1 MGERGGRKRRR
12 QNDDGMSNELD
23 RHGLIGIF
31 TAEAGD
37 GLAKLSSMLN
47 PDGGGD
53 PSPSVVHE
61 LYIVG
66 HSIKGAASL
75 YEFSGVAGL
84 AEILEAALDRAGTSL
99 PDGAWPAVVAML
111 RDLVQTLRGQIEIIA
126 RTDAE
131 EPGCL
136 DAWTARHPGV
146 TVAQPFPSASAPI
159 EGVQL
164 AEDSSSALALP
175 SVEDVIPESI
185 VQPPAAAPASP
196 VAEVPPSTDILTDTY
211 LLPELDAEVMSF
223 FAPEAYEYIET
234 IEASLLRLEKQ
245 PDDAET
251 IHKLFRAA
259 HTLKGSAF
267 TVGFQC
273 IGDLTHHVE
282 NFMGAVREGK
292 QRVTSEATDIIFKA
306 IDVVKALM
314 KRDAGLLELIRGDFA
329 AAKHRLTQLEH
340 EASGATVFPT
350 PAAAMPPTPVPV
362 APLQPQAAPVGQEAP
377 ERRAGARAQE
387 APAADSKTAAE
398 QAVIRVSKD
407 RLERLLNLVGE
418 LVISRGRLEQRLVAL
433 EQFANQ
439 VQATKGRMVEAVRS
453 FEEKHTF
460 NVPASSSGSGGATGP
475 ALPVTSDFGG
485 LEFDRYDDFNIL
497 ARRMA
502 EVSTDVGEVMAQLNG
517 AIKKAREDMGL
528 LQRLT
533 LDMRD
538 EIARARIVPI
548 GTPFTRFKRA
558 VREMARSTGKDVEL
572 VTSGEQTEVDTVVVE
587 RLVDPLVHMV
597 RNSVFHGIE
606 KTDVRIAC
614 GKPAKGTIYLHAA
627 HRGNSVVIEVEDDGG
642 GLDVEK
648 IKAKAVAIGLI
659 RPEQAPELPYAD
671 ALKLIFLPGF
681 STADQV
687 GDQAGRG
694 VGMDVVKRV
703 IESMNGQ
710 IDIEMEKG
718 VGTKFTLTLPFTLL
732 ISTALLVRVGTERYA
747 VPLSSIREVVLAAP
761 GAVQDVGG
769 RPILQV
775 GDEALEVRSL
785 GRMLGL
791 GESTVE
797 GPRPVLVARGATGM
811 TGLAVDELLGR
822 QEIVVKTLGT
832 LRPFQQSY
840 FGGAS
845 IDPEGHV
852 VLVLDI
858 GRLLAGRTV
867 ELAGPAFAQPLLPSE
882 SSEAGEPSGEA
893 AGGPTRVLLIDDSL
907 SVRKFVG
914 RMLERAGYTV
924 DTAVDGEDGVKKASQ
939 VAYRVIITDLEMP
952 KLNGYEVL
960 QTLRQRPR
968 TKSTP
973 IMVMTTRAGE
983 KHQQAAMSLGASGYL
998 TKPVEERALVAAVEQ
1013 WISRPAGASR

>member
-1 MGERGGRKRRR
+1 LA
-12 QNDDGMSNELD
+12 DD
-23 RHGLIGIF
+23 
-31 TAEAGD
+31 
-37 GLAKLSSMLN
+37 
-47 PDGGGD
+47 
-53 PSPSVVHE
+53 
-61 LYIVG
+61 
-66 HSIKGAASL
+66 AS
-75 YEFSGVAGL
+75 
-84 AEILEAALDRAGTSL
+84 
-99 PDGAWPAVVAML
+99 
-111 RDLVQTLRGQIEIIA
+111 
-126 RTDAE
+126 
-131 EPGCL
+131 
-136 DAWTARHPGV
+136 V
-146 TVAQPFPSASAPI
+146 TV
-159 EGVQL
+159 
-164 AEDSSSALALP
+164 ALP
-175 SVEDVIPESI
+175 SVDDVIPESI
-185 VQPPAAAPASP
+185 VHPAPIPSQP
-196 VAEVPPSTDILTDTY
+196 VAEVPASTDILTDTY
-211 LLPELDAEVMSF
+211 LLPELDAEVLEF
-223 FAPEAYEYIET
+223 FGPEAQEYIET
-234 IEASLLRLEKQ
+234 IETSLLKLEKE
-245 PDDAET
+245 PTDAET

-273 IGDLTHHVE
+273 VGDLTHHIE
-282 NFMGAVREGK
+282 DFMGAVREGK
-292 QRVTSEATDIIFKA
+292 QRVTSEAMDIIFKA

-314 KRDAGLLELIRGDFA
+314 KRDAGLLEQIRGDYA
-329 AAKHRLTQLEH
+329 AAQHRLVQLEH
-340 EASGATVFPT
+340 QGPAAGATE
-350 PAAAMPPTPVPV
+350 AAAPPPAQPVPV
-362 APLQPQAAPVGQEAP
+362 PQPQLATPSGQEAP
-377 ERRAGARAQE
+377 ERKAAPKAEAAGVE
-387 APAADSKTAAE
+387 KTTAE
-398 QAVIRVSKD
+398 QAVIRVSKE

-433 EQFANQ
+433 EQFSNQ
-439 VQATKGRMVEAVRS
+439 VQGTKAKMVEAVRS
-453 FEEKHTF
+453 FEEKHAF
-460 NVPASSSGSGGATGP
+460 NVPASSPSSGAAMGP
-475 ALPVTSDFGG
+475 GLPLTSDFGG

-502 EVSTDVGEVMAQLNG
+502 EVSTDVGEVMAQLSG
-517 AIKKAREDMGL
+517 SIKKAREDMGL

-558 VREMARSTGKDVEL
+558 VREMSRATGKDVEL
-572 VTSGEQTEVDTVVVE
+572 VTSGEHTEVDTAVVE

-606 KTDVRIAC
+606 RTEVRVAH
-614 GKPAKGTIYLHAA
+614 GKPAKGTVYLHAA

-642 GLDVEK
+642 GLDVDK
-648 IKAKAVAIGLI
+648 IKAKAVAVGLI
-659 RPEQAPELPYAD
+659 RPEQAPDLPYAD

-710 IDIEMEKG
+710 IDIETEKG
-718 VGTKFTLTLPFTLL
+718 VGTKFTLSLPFTLL
-732 ISTALLVRVGTERYA
+732 ISTALLVRVGVERYA
-747 VPLSSIREVVLAAP
+747 IPLSSIREVVLANP

-785 GRMLGL
+785 GRLLGL
-791 GESTVE
+791 GDSRTE

-867 ELAGPAFAQPLLPSE
+867 ELAGPSFAQPLLPSE
-882 SSEAGEPSGEA
+882 DSEAGEASGEA
-893 AGGPTRVLLIDDSL
+893 SGGMTRVLLIDDSL

-914 RMLERAGYTV
+914 RMLERAGYQV
-924 DTAVDGEDGVKKASQ
+924 DTAVDGEDGVKKATARRYH
-939 VAYRVIITDLEMP
+939 VVITDLEMP

-960 QTLRQRPR
+960 QTLRQRSS

-998 TKPVEERALVAAVEQ
+998 TKPVEERALIAAVEQ
-1013 WISRPAGASR
+1013 WIARPAGAAQ

>member
-1 MGERGGRKRRR
+1 MGG
-12 QNDDGMSNELD
+12 ELD

-31 TAEAGD
+31 AVEAED
-37 GLAKLSSMLN
+37 GLQKIWKALN
-47 PDGGGD
+47 PKKGAT
-53 PSPSVVHE
+53 PSPESLCE
-61 LYIVG
+61 LFIVG
-66 HSIKGAASL
+66 HSVKGAAAQYGFPNVASL
-75 YEFSGVAGL
+75 GG
-84 AEILEAALDRAGTSL
+84 ILESALELAGSKSS
-99 PDGAWPAVVAML
+99 DGEWPATVAML
-111 RDLVQTLRGQIEIIA
+111 RDLVETLRKQIDIIVK
-126 RTDAE
+126 TDE
-131 EPGCL
+131 EDP
-136 DAWTARHPGV
+136 DSFVAWTARYPGI
-146 TVAQPFPSASAPI
+146 TAAQPFPSAQAPL

-164 AEDSSSALALP
+164 ADDAAATVALP

-185 VQPPAAAPASP
+185 VHPPP
-196 VAEVPPSTDILTDTY
+196 VSSEPHVEESSTDILTDSY

-223 FAPEAYEYIET
+223 FAPEAHEYIET
-234 IEASLLRLEKQ
+234 IETSLLKLEKE
-245 PDDAET
+245 PTDAET

-282 NFMGAVREGK
+282 DFMGAVREGK

-314 KRDAGLLELIRGDFA
+314 KRDSKILEQIRGDFA
-329 AAKHRLTQLEH
+329 SAKRRLAQLEH
-340 EASGATVFPT
+340 GASPTET
-350 PAAAMPPTPVPV
+350 PAATVPPSVQPAPVV
-362 APLQPQAAPVGQEAP
+362 AGVERPEAHEQRAAPRAP
-377 ERRAGARAQE
+377 EAAGAE
-387 APAADSKTAAE
+387 SKTVAE
-398 QAVIRVSKD
+398 QSVIRVSKE

-433 EQFANQ
+433 EQFSNQ
-439 VQATKGRMVEAVRS
+439 VQATKGRMIGAVRS
-453 FEEKHTF
+453 FEEKHAF
-460 NVPASSSGSGGATGP
+460 NVPMSSASAVGGTAG
-475 ALPVTSDFGG
+475 ASLPVTSDFGG

-502 EVSTDVGEVMAQLNG
+502 EVSTDVGEVMAQLSG

-558 VREMARSTGKDVEL
+558 VREMARTTGKDVEL
-572 VTSGEQTEVDTVVVE
+572 VTSGEQTEVDTAVVE

-606 KTDVRIAC
+606 KTDVRVAR
-614 GKPAKGTIYLHAA
+614 GKPAKGTVYLHAA

-648 IKAKAVAIGLI
+648 IKAKAVAVGLI
-659 RPEQAPELPYAD
+659 RPEQAPDLPYAD

-687 GDQAGRG
+687 GEQAGRG

-710 IDIEMEKG
+710 IDIETEKG
-718 VGTKFTLTLPFTLL
+718 VGTKFTLSLPFTLL

-747 VPLSSIREVVLAAP
+747 IPLSSIREVVLAAP
-761 GAVQDVGG
+761 GSVQDVGG

-775 GDEALEVRSL
+775 GEEALEVRSL
-785 GRMLGL
+785 GRLLGL
-791 GESTVE
+791 GDSAVE
-797 GPRPVLVARGATGM
+797 GARPVLVARGATGV

-867 ELAGPAFAQPLLPSE
+867 ELSGPAFSQPLLPADG
-882 SSEAGEPSGEA
+882 SEAGEA
-893 AGGPTRVLLIDDSL
+893 AGEMGGGLTRILLIDDSL

-914 RMLERAGYTV
+914 RMLERAGYQV
-924 DTAVDGEDGVKKASQ
+924 ETAVDGEDGVKKATARRYS
-939 VAYRVIITDLEMP
+939 VIITDLEMP
-952 KLNGYEVL
+952 KLNGYEVI
-960 QTLRQRPR
+960 QTLRQRAG
-968 TKSTP
+968 TKATP

-998 TKPVEERALVAAVEQ
+998 TKPVEERALIAAVEQ
-1013 WISRPAGASR
+1013 WIGRTAGATP

>member
-1 MGERGGRKRRR
+1 MGG
-12 QNDDGMSNELD
+12 ELD

-31 TAEAGD
+31 AAEAED
-37 GLAKLSSMLN
+37 GLQKIWKALN
-47 PDGGGD
+47 PKKGAIPG
-53 PSPSVVHE
+53 PASLHE
-61 LYIVG
+61 LFIVG
-66 HSIKGAASL
+66 HSVRGASAQYGFPS
-75 YEFSGVAGL
+75 VAAL
-84 AEILEAALDRAGTSL
+84 AEILESALERADSASSG
-99 PDGAWPAVVAML
+99 GEWPAVVAML
-111 RDLVQTLRGQIEIIA
+111 RDLVGTLRKQIDVIVK
-126 RTDAE
+126 TDAE
-131 EPGCL
+131 EPGCFA
-136 DAWTARHPGV
+136 AWTARYPGV
-146 TVAQPFPSASAPI
+146 TAAQPIPSAQLPV

-164 AEDSSSALALP
+164 AEDSSATVALP
-175 SVEDVIPESI
+175 SVDDVIPESI
-185 VQPPAAAPASP
+185 VHPPPGTSQSAAEEPA
-196 VAEVPPSTDILTDTY
+196 STDILTDSY
-211 LLPELDAEVMSF
+211 LLPELDAEVLEF
-223 FAPEAYEYIET
+223 FGPEAQEYIET
-234 IEASLLRLEKQ
+234 IEASLLKLEKE
-245 PDDAET
+245 PTDAET

-273 IGDLTHHVE
+273 VGDLTHHIE
-282 NFMGAVREGK
+282 DFMGAVREGK

-314 KRDAGLLELIRGDFA
+314 KRDQNILEQIRGDFA
-329 AAKHRLTQLEH
+329 AAKHRLAQLER
-340 EASGATVFPT
+340 ETSGKPASA
-350 PAAAMPPTPVPV
+350 PAAVSAQSVP
-362 APLQPQAAPVGQEAP
+362 APAAQPQATAGQAAP
-377 ERRAGARAQE
+377 ERRTAGRAQDAGAAE
-387 APAADSKTAAE
+387 GKTVVE
-398 QAVIRVSKD
+398 QAVIRVSKE

-433 EQFANQ
+433 EQFSKQ
-439 VQATKGRMVEAVRS
+439 VQMTKGKMVEAVRS
-453 FEEKHTF
+453 FEEKHAF
-460 NVPASSSGSGGATGP
+460 NVPASSAPAAGGASG
-475 ALPVTSDFGG
+475 ASLPVTSDFGG

-502 EVSTDVGEVMAQLNG
+502 EVSTDVGEVMAQLSG
-517 AIKKAREDMGL
+517 SIKKAREDMGL

-558 VREMARSTGKDVEL
+558 VREMARATGKDVDL

-606 KTDVRIAC
+606 KTEVRVAC
-614 GKPAKGTIYLHAA
+614 GKPAKGTVYLHAA

-648 IKAKAVAIGLI
+648 IKAKAVSVGLI
-659 RPEQAPELPYAD
+659 RPEQAPDLSYAD
-671 ALKLIFLPGF
+671 TLKLIFLPGF

-710 IDIEMEKG
+710 IDIETEKG
-718 VGTKFTLTLPFTLL
+718 IGTKFTLSLPFTLL
-732 ISTALLVRVGTERYA
+732 ISTALLVRVGAERYA
-747 VPLSSIREVVLAAP
+747 IPLSSIREVVMAAP

-769 RPILQV
+769 RPILQI

-785 GRMLGL
+785 GRLLGL
-791 GESTVE
+791 GDSKVE
-797 GPRPVLVARGATGM
+797 GARPVLVARGATGV

-858 GRLLAGRTV
+858 GRLLAGRTA
-867 ELAGPAFAQPLLPSE
+867 ELSSPAFAQPLLSADG
-882 SSEAGEPSGEA
+882 SEADEA
-893 AGGPTRVLLIDDSL
+893 AGEVGGGPTRILLIDDSL

-914 RMLERAGYTV
+914 RMLERAGYEV
-924 DTAVDGEDGVKKASQ
+924 ETAVDGEDGVKKAT
-939 VAYRVIITDLEMP
+939 ARRYHVIITDLEMP

-960 QTLRQRPR
+960 QTLRQRSN

-1013 WISRPAGASR
+1013 WVGRTAGATP

>member
-1 MGERGGRKRRR
+1 MGERGGRKRQR
-12 QNDDGMSNELD
+12 QNDGGMSNELD

-31 TAEAGD
+31 SAEAGD
-37 GLAKLSSMLN
+37 GLVKLSSMLN
-47 PDGGGD
+47 PGGGGD
-53 PSPSVVHE
+53 PSPSAVHE

-66 HSIKGAASL
+66 HSIRGAAAL
-75 YEFSGVAGL
+75 YEFSSVASL
-84 AEILEAALDRAGTSL
+84 AEILEAALERAGTA
-99 PDGAWPAVVAML
+99 PADAAWPAVVAML
-111 RDLVQTLRGQIEIIA
+111 RDLVQTLRGQIDLIT

-131 EPGCL
+131 EPGFH
-136 DAWTARHPGV
+136 DAWMARYPGV
-146 TVAQPFPSASAPI
+146 TAAQPFPSALPPLES
-159 EGVQL
+159 
-164 AEDSSSALALP
+164 LP
-175 SVEDVIPESI
+175 SVDDVIPESI
-185 VQPPAAAPASP
+185 AHPSPIPAPAAAEEPA
-196 VAEVPPSTDILTDTY
+196 STDILTDSY
-211 LLPELDAEVMSF
+211 LLPELDAEVLEF
-223 FAPEAYEYIET
+223 FGPEAQEYIET
-234 IEASLLRLEKQ
+234 IETSLLKLEKE
-245 PDDAET
+245 PTDAET

-273 IGDLTHHVE
+273 VGDLTHHIE
-282 NFMGAVREGK
+282 DFMGAVREGK

-314 KRDAGLLELIRGDFA
+314 KREAGLLEQIRGDYA
-329 AAKHRLTQLEH
+329 AAKRRLAQLEH
-340 EASGATVFPT
+340 EASSAPASVP
-350 PAAAMPPTPVPV
+350 PAAGAPAPTGT
-362 APLQPQAAPVGQEAP
+362 QGP
-377 ERRAGARAQE
+377 ERRTAGRAQE
-387 APAADSKTAAE
+387 AGATESKTVAE

-439 VQATKGRMVEAVRS
+439 VQTTKGKMVEAVRS
-453 FEEKHTF
+453 FEDKHAF
-460 NVPASSSGSGGATGP
+460 NVPVASSGSGAATGAGP
-475 ALPVTSDFGG
+475 GLPMTADFGG

-517 AIKKAREDMGL
+517 AIRKAREDMGL

-558 VREMARSTGKDVEL
+558 VREMARSTGKDVDL
-572 VTSGEQTEVDTVVVE
+572 ITSGEQTEVDTAVVE

-606 KTDVRIAC
+606 KTDVRVAH

-648 IKAKAVAIGLI
+648 IKAKAVSVGLI
-659 RPEQAPELPYAD
+659 RPEQAPDLPYAET
-671 ALKLIFLPGF
+671 LKLIFLPGF

-710 IDIEMEKG
+710 IDIETEKG
-718 VGTKFTLTLPFTLL
+718 VGTKFTLSLPFTLL
-732 ISTALLVRVGTERYA
+732 ISTALMVRVGTERYA
-747 VPLSSIREVVLAAP
+747 IPLSSIREVVLAAP

-769 RPILQV
+769 RPILQI

-791 GESTVE
+791 GESTIE
-797 GPRPVLVARGATGM
+797 GARPVLVARGATGM

-852 VLVLDI
+852 VLVLDV

-867 ELAGPAFAQPLLPSE
+867 ELAGPAVAQPLLSDDG
-882 SSEAGEPSGEA
+882 SEAGEMSGD
-893 AGGPTRVLLIDDSL
+893 AGGGPSRVLLIDDSL

-924 DTAVDGEDGVKKASQ
+924 DTAVDGEDGVKKATQ
-939 VAYRVIITDLEMP
+939 TPYRVIITDLEMP

-1013 WISRPAGASR
+1013 WMSRPAGATR

>member
-1 MGERGGRKRRR
+1 MG
-12 QNDDGMSNELD
+12 DELD

-31 TAEAGD
+31 VAEAED
-37 GLAKLSSMLN
+37 GFKKIWKALN
-47 PDGGGD
+47 PKKGAM
-53 PSPSVVHE
+53 PSPESLHE
-61 LYIVG
+61 LFIVG
-66 HSIKGAASL
+66 HSVKGAAAL
-75 YEFSGVAGL
+75 YEFSNVAGL
-84 AEILEAALDRAGTSL
+84 GAILEAALEQAGSPP
-99 PDGAWPAVVAML
+99 PDGEWPAIVAML
-111 RDLVQTLRGQIEIIA
+111 RNLVETLRKQIEVIS

-131 EPGCL
+131 EPDSFDG
-136 DAWTARHPGV
+136 WQARYPGV
-146 TVAQPFPSASAPI
+146 TADQPFPSAQPV

-164 AEDSSSALALP
+164 AEDASAAAALP
-175 SVEDVIPESI
+175 SVEDVIPDSI
-185 VQPPAAAPASP
+185 VHPSPIPPSP
-196 VAEVPPSTDILTDTY
+196 VPEEPAQTDILTDSY
-211 LLPELDAEVMSF
+211 LLPEVDAEVIEF
-223 FAPEAYEYIET
+223 FGPEAQEYIET
-234 IEASLLRLEKQ
+234 IETSLLKLEKE
-245 PDDAET
+245 PTDAET

-273 IGDLTHHVE
+273 IGDLTHHIE
-282 NFMGAVREGK
+282 DFMGAVREGK
-292 QRVTSEATDIIFKA
+292 QRVTPEATDIIFKA

-314 KRDAGLLELIRGDFA
+314 KREAGLLDQIRTDYA
-329 AAKHRLTQLEH
+329 SAQRRLTQLDRQ
-340 EASGATVFPT
+340 T
-350 PAAAMPPTPVPV
+350 PSA
-362 APLQPQAAPVGQEAP
+362 
-377 ERRAGARAQE
+377 E
-387 APAADSKTAAE
+387 APAATAQPASAPQSPAAAPAAPEMPERRTAGRAQEPGQAEAKTAAE

-418 LVISRGRLEQRLVAL
+418 LVISRGRLEQRLLAL
-433 EQFANQ
+433 EQFAGQ
-439 VQATKGRMVEAVRS
+439 VQVTKGRMVEAVRS
-453 FEEKHTF
+453 FEEKHAF
-460 NVPASSSGSGGATGP
+460 NVPTAPSGSGGSGTAKGAGP
-475 ALPVTSDFGG
+475 GLPMSADFGG

-497 ARRMA
+497 ARRMT
-502 EVSTDVGEVMAQLNG
+502 EVSTDVGEVMAQLSG
-517 AIKKAREDMGL
+517 SIKRAREDMGL

-558 VREMARSTGKDVEL
+558 VREMARTTGKEVDL
-572 VTSGEQTEVDTVVVE
+572 VTSGEQTEVDTAVVE

-606 KTDVRIAC
+606 KPDVRAAR
-614 GKPAKGTIYLHAA
+614 GKSAKGTVYLHAA
-627 HRGNSVVIEVEDDGG
+627 HRGNSVVIEVEDDGA
-642 GLDVEK
+642 GLDVDK
-648 IKAKAVAIGLI
+648 IKAKAVAVGLI
-659 RPEQAPELPYAD
+659 RPEQAPDLPYAE

-703 IESMNGQ
+703 IESMNGR
-710 IDIEMEKG
+710 IDIETEKG
-718 VGTKFTLTLPFTLL
+718 VGTKFTLSLPFTLL
-732 ISTALLVRVGTERYA
+732 ISTALLARVGMERYA
-747 VPLSSIREVVLAAP
+747 IPLSSIREVVMASP

-785 GRMLGL
+785 GRLLGV
-791 GESTVE
+791 GESKIE
-797 GPRPVLVARGATGM
+797 GARPVLVARGATGM

-832 LRPFQQSY
+832 LQPLQQSY

-858 GRLLAGRTV
+858 GRLLAGRTT
-867 ELAGPAFAQPLLPSE
+867 ELTGPSFAQPLLPAQGA
-882 SSEAGEPSGEA
+882 EAGEEAGEA
-893 AGGPTRVLLIDDSL
+893 VGGTTRILLIDDSL
-907 SVRKFVG
+907 SVRKFVS
-914 RMLERAGYTV
+914 RMLERAGYAV
-924 DTAVDGEDGVKKASQ
+924 DTAVDGEDGVKKATQ
-939 VAYRVIITDLEMP
+939 IRYQVIITDLEMP

-968 TKSTP
+968 TKTTP

-1013 WISRPAGASR
+1013 WIGTAGATT

>member
-1 MGERGGRKRRR
+1 MGG
-12 QNDDGMSNELD
+12 ELD

-31 TAEAGD
+31 VAEADD
-37 GLAKLSSMLN
+37 GLKKIWKALN
-47 PDGGGD
+47 PKKGAA
-53 PSPSVVHE
+53 PRPESLHE
-61 LYIVG
+61 LFIVG
-66 HSIKGAASL
+66 HSVRGAAAL
-75 YEFSGVAGL
+75 YGFPSVAGL
-84 AEILEAALDRAGTSL
+84 GEILEAALEQLASPP
-99 PDGAWPAVVAML
+99 PDGEWPSITAML
-111 RDLVQTLRGQIEIIA
+111 RDLVETLRKEVEVISQ
-126 RTDAE
+126 TDEE

-136 DAWTARHPGV
+136 DAWKARFPLV
-146 TVAQPFPSASAPI
+146 TVAQPFPTAQPAFEGEPVQLDENASAT
-159 EGVQL
+159 
-164 AEDSSSALALP
+164 AALP
-175 SVEDVIPESI
+175 PVDDVIPDSI
-185 VQPPAAAPASP
+185 VHPAPIAPSPAIEEPAPAVEEPAS
-196 VAEVPPSTDILTDTY
+196 SDILTDSY
-211 LLPELDAEVMSF
+211 LLPELDAEVISF
-223 FAPEAYEYIET
+223 FAPEAQEYIET
-234 IEASLLRLEKQ
+234 IEASLLKLEKE
-245 PDDAET
+245 PTDAET

-282 NFMGAVREGK
+282 DFMGGVREGK

-314 KRDAGLLELIRGDFA
+314 KRDAGLLEQIRTDFA
-329 AAKHRLTQLEH
+329 SAKRRLAQLEPQAPSA
-340 EASGATVFPT
+340 E
-350 PAAAMPPTPVPV
+350 AAAADAPPPAQPASV
-362 APLQPQAAPVGQEAP
+362 ASAPPPGGAQAGQRVRDQRSAPRADA
-377 ERRAGARAQE
+377 AGAE
-387 APAADSKTAAE
+387 GKTAAE

-439 VQATKGRMVEAVRS
+439 VHLTKGKMVEAVRS
-453 FEEKHTF
+453 FEDKHAF
-460 NVPASSSGSGGATGP
+460 NVPQASSGFTAATGSGPG
-475 ALPVTSDFGG
+475 LPLSTDFGG

-497 ARRMA
+497 ARRMS
-502 EVSTDVGEVMAQLNG
+502 EVSTDVGEVMAQLSG
-517 AIKKAREDMGL
+517 SIKKAREDMGL

-558 VREMARSTGKDVEL
+558 AREMARSTGKDVEL
-572 VTSGEQTEVDTVVVE
+572 ITSGEQTEVDTAVVE

-597 RNSVFHGIE
+597 RNSVYHGIE
-606 KTDVRIAC
+606 TPAVRVAN

-627 HRGNSVVIEVEDDGG
+627 HRGNSVVIEVEDDGA
-642 GLDVEK
+642 GLDVDR
-648 IKAKAVAIGLI
+648 IKTKAVAVGLI
-659 RPEQAPELPYAD
+659 RPEQAPDLPYAD

-710 IDIEMEKG
+710 IDIETEKG
-718 VGTKFTLTLPFTLL
+718 VGTKFTLSLPFTLL

-747 VPLSSIREVVLAAP
+747 VPLSTIREVVLAVP
-761 GAVQDVGG
+761 GALQDVGG

-775 GDEALEVRSL
+775 GEEALEVRSL
-785 GRMLGL
+785 GRLLGL
-791 GESTVE
+791 GESRVE
-797 GPRPVLVARGATGM
+797 GSRPVLVARGATGM

-822 QEIVVKTLGT
+822 QEIVVKTLGS
-832 LRPFQQSY
+832 LRPLQQSY

-852 VLVLDI
+852 VLVLDV
-858 GRLLAGRTV
+858 GRLLAGRTA
-867 ELAGPAFAQPLLPSE
+867 ELAGPSFAQPLLSSE
-882 SSEAGEPSGEA
+882 ESTAGEEAGEAS
-893 AGGPTRVLLIDDSL
+893 GGPTRILLIDDSL
-907 SVRKFVG
+907 SVRKFVS
-914 RMLERAGYTV
+914 RMLERAGYVV
-924 DTAVDGEDGVKKASQ
+924 DTAVDGEDGVKKATQTS
-939 VAYRVIITDLEMP
+939 YHVIITDLEMP

-1013 WISRPAGASR
+1013 YISRPAGATN

>member
-1 MGERGGRKRRR
+1 MGG
-12 QNDDGMSNELD
+12 ELD

-31 TAEAGD
+31 TAEAED
-37 GLAKLSSMLN
+37 GLQKIWKALN
-47 PDGGGD
+47 PKKGAI
-53 PSPSVVHE
+53 PSPESLHE
-61 LYIVG
+61 LFIVG
-66 HSIKGAASL
+66 HSVRGAAAL
-75 YEFSGVAGL
+75 YEFSNVADLG
-84 AEILEAALDRAGTSL
+84 EILESALEQAGSASS
-99 PDGAWPAVVAML
+99 GGEWPAVVAML
-111 RDLVQTLRGQIEIIA
+111 RDLVGTLRKQIDVIVK
-126 RTDAE
+126 TDAE
-131 EPGCL
+131 EPGSFA
-136 DAWTARHPGV
+136 AWTARYPGV
-146 TVAQPFPSASAPI
+146 TAAQPFPSAQPPI

-164 AEDSSSALALP
+164 AEDSSATVALP
-175 SVEDVIPESI
+175 SVDDVISESI
-185 VQPPAAAPASP
+185 VHPPPVSSQPAAEEPA
-196 VAEVPPSTDILTDTY
+196 STDILTDSY

-223 FAPEAYEYIET
+223 FAPEAQEYIET

-245 PDDAET
+245 PNDAET

-292 QRVTSEATDIIFKA
+292 QQVTSEAMDIIFKA

-314 KRDAGLLELIRGDFA
+314 KRDQKILEQIRGDFA
-329 AAKHRLTQLEH
+329 AAKHRLVQLERVSSSA
-340 EASGATVFPT
+340 EALAATTSPSVQ
-350 PAAAMPPTPVPV
+350 PASVPV
-362 APLQPQAAPVGQEAP
+362 AAAPAGQEGT
-377 ERRAGARAQE
+377 ERRTAGRAQDAGAVE
-387 APAADSKTAAE
+387 GKTVVE
-398 QAVIRVSKD
+398 QAVIRVSKE

-433 EQFANQ
+433 EQFSNQ
-439 VQATKGRMVEAVRS
+439 VQMTKGKMVEAVRS
-453 FEEKHTF
+453 FEEKHAF
-460 NVPASSSGSGGATGP
+460 NVPASSASAAGGASG
-475 ALPVTSDFGG
+475 ASLPETSDFGG

-502 EVSTDVGEVMAQLNG
+502 EVSTDVGEVMAQLSG
-517 AIKKAREDMGL
+517 SIKRAREDMGL

-558 VREMARSTGKDVEL
+558 VREMARTTGKDVEL
-572 VTSGEQTEVDTVVVE
+572 VTSGEQTEVDTAVVE
-587 RLVDPLVHMV
+587 RLVDPLVHLV

-606 KTDVRIAC
+606 KTEVRVAC
-614 GKPAKGTIYLHAA
+614 GKPAKGTVYLHAA

-642 GLDVEK
+642 GLDVER
-648 IKAKAVAIGLI
+648 IKAKAVSVGLI
-659 RPEQAPELPYAD
+659 RPEQAPDLPYAD

-681 STADQV
+681 TTVDQV

-710 IDIEMEKG
+710 IDIETEKG
-718 VGTKFTLTLPFTLL
+718 IGTKFTLSLPFTLL
-732 ISTALLVRVGTERYA
+732 ISTALMVRVGAERYA
-747 VPLSSIREVVLAAP
+747 IPLSSIREVVLAAP

-785 GRMLGL
+785 GRLLGL
-791 GESTVE
+791 GDSKVE
-797 GPRPVLVARGATGM
+797 GARPVLVARGATGV

-832 LRPFQQSY
+832 LRPFQQSC

-858 GRLLAGRTV
+858 GRLLAGRTA
-867 ELAGPAFAQPLLPSE
+867 ELSSPAFAQPLLSADG
-882 SSEAGEPSGEA
+882 SEAGEAAGEA
-893 AGGPTRVLLIDDSL
+893 GGGPTRILLIDDSL

-914 RMLERAGYTV
+914 RMLERAGYQV
-924 DTAVDGEDGVKKASQ
+924 ETAVDGEDGVKKATASR
-939 VAYRVIITDLEMP
+939 YNVIITDLEMP

-960 QTLRQRPR
+960 QTLRQRSN

-1013 WISRPAGASR
+1013 WVGRTAGATS

>member
-1 MGERGGRKRRR
+1 MGG
-12 QNDDGMSNELD
+12 ELD

-31 TAEAGD
+31 AAEAED
-37 GLAKLSSMLN
+37 GLQKIWKALN
-47 PDGGGD
+47 PKKGAI
-53 PSPSVVHE
+53 PNPASLHE
-61 LYIVG
+61 LFIVG
-66 HSIKGAASL
+66 HSVRGASAQYGFPS
-75 YEFSGVAGL
+75 VAAL
-84 AEILEAALDRAGTSL
+84 AEILESALERAGSASS
-99 PDGAWPAVVAML
+99 GGEWSAVVVML
-111 RDLVQTLRGQIEIIA
+111 RDLVGTLRKQIDVIVK
-126 RTDAE
+126 TDAE
-131 EPGCL
+131 EPGCFA
-136 DAWTARHPGV
+136 AWTARYPGV
-146 TVAQPFPSASAPI
+146 TAAQPFPSAQAPL

-164 AEDSSSALALP
+164 ADDTSATVALP
-175 SVEDVIPESI
+175 SVDDVIPESI
-185 VQPPAAAPASP
+185 VHPPPVSSQPAAEEPA
-196 VAEVPPSTDILTDTY
+196 STDILTDSY

-223 FAPEAYEYIET
+223 FAPEAHEYIET
-234 IEASLLRLEKQ
+234 IEASLLKLEKE
-245 PDDAET
+245 PTDAET

-282 NFMGAVREGK
+282 DFMGAVREGK
-292 QRVTSEATDIIFKA
+292 QQVTSEATDIIFKA

-314 KRDAGLLELIRGDFA
+314 KRDSNILEQIRGDFA
-329 AAKHRLTQLEH
+329 SAKRRLAQLEH
-340 EASGATVFPT
+340 VASSAEA
-350 PAAAMPPTPVPV
+350 PAAAAAV
-362 APLQPQAAPVGQEAP
+362 APVGQAGT
-377 ERRAGARAQE
+377 ERRKADRAQDAGAAE
-387 APAADSKTAAE
+387 SKTATE
-398 QAVIRVSKD
+398 QSVIRVSKE

-418 LVISRGRLEQRLVAL
+418 LVISRGRLEQRLLAL

-439 VQATKGRMVEAVRS
+439 VQMTKGKMVEAVRS
-453 FEEKHTF
+453 FEEKHAF
-460 NVPASSSGSGGATGP
+460 NVPTSSASAAGGASG
-475 ALPVTSDFGG
+475 ASLPVTSDFGG

-502 EVSTDVGEVMAQLNG
+502 EVSTDVGEVMAQLSG
-517 AIKKAREDMGL
+517 SIKRAREDMGL

-558 VREMARSTGKDVEL
+558 VREMARATGKDVEL
-572 VTSGEQTEVDTVVVE
+572 VTSGEQTEVDTAVVE

-606 KTDVRIAC
+606 KTEVRVAC
-614 GKPAKGTIYLHAA
+614 GKPAKGTVYLHAA

-648 IKAKAVAIGLI
+648 IKTKAVAVGLI
-659 RPEQAPELPYAD
+659 RPEQAPDLPYAD

-710 IDIEMEKG
+710 IDIETEKG
-718 VGTKFTLTLPFTLL
+718 IGTKFTLSLPFTLL
-732 ISTALLVRVGTERYA
+732 ISTALLVRVGAERYA
-747 VPLSSIREVVLAAP
+747 IPLSSIREVVLANP

-769 RPILQV
+769 RPILQI

-785 GRMLGL
+785 GRLLGL
-791 GESTVE
+791 GDSKVE
-797 GPRPVLVARGATGM
+797 GARPVLVARGATGV

-832 LRPFQQSY
+832 LRPFRQSY

-867 ELAGPAFAQPLLPSE
+867 ELPGPAFAQPLLSADG
-882 SSEAGEPSGEA
+882 SEAGETAGGA
-893 AGGPTRVLLIDDSL
+893 GGGPTRILLIDDSL

-914 RMLERAGYTV
+914 RMLERAGYEV
-924 DTAVDGEDGVKKASQ
+924 ETAVDGEDGVKKATARRYS
-939 VAYRVIITDLEMP
+939 VIITDLEMP

-960 QTLRQRPR
+960 QTLRQRSN

-1013 WISRPAGASR
+1013 WIGRTAGVTP

>member
-1 MGERGGRKRRR
+1 MGG
-12 QNDDGMSNELD
+12 ELD

-31 TAEAGD
+31 AAEAED
-37 GLAKLSSMLN
+37 GLQKIWKALN
-47 PDGGGD
+47 LKKGATPT
-53 PSPSVVHE
+53 PESLHE
-61 LYIVG
+61 LFIVG
-66 HSIKGAASL
+66 HSVRGAAAL
-75 YEFSGVAGL
+75 YGFSNVADLG
-84 AEILEAALDRAGTSL
+84 EILESALEQAG
-99 PDGAWPAVVAML
+99 GASSGGEWPAVVAML
-111 RDLVQTLRGQIEIIA
+111 RDLVETLRKQVDVIVK
-126 RTDAE
+126 TDAE
-131 EPGCL
+131 EPDCFA
-136 DAWTARHPGV
+136 AWTARYPGV
-146 TVAQPFPSASAPI
+146 TAAQPFPSAQAQL

-164 AEDSSSALALP
+164 VDESSSTAALP
-175 SVEDVIPESI
+175 SVDDVVPES
-185 VQPPAAAPASP
+185 VVHPPPVSSQSAAEEPA
-196 VAEVPPSTDILTDTY
+196 STDILTDSY
-211 LLPELDAEVMSF
+211 LLPELDAEVLEF
-223 FAPEAYEYIET
+223 FGPEAQEYIET
-234 IEASLLRLEKQ
+234 IETSLLKLEKE
-245 PDDAET
+245 PTDAET

-282 NFMGAVREGK
+282 DFMGAVREGK

-314 KRDAGLLELIRGDFA
+314 KREAGLLEQIRGDYA
-329 AAKHRLTQLEH
+329 AAQRRLAQLEH
-340 EASGATVFPT
+340 VTSSAAETPSAVAPSSVQPASM
-350 PAAAMPPTPVPV
+350 AAAPT
-362 APLQPQAAPVGQEAP
+362 GQEAP
-377 ERRAGARAQE
+377 EKRAAPRAQE
-387 APAADSKTAAE
+387 AAGAESKTAAE
-398 QAVIRVSKD
+398 QAVIRVSKE

-439 VQATKGRMVEAVRS
+439 VQSTKGRMVEAVRS

-460 NVPASSSGSGGATGP
+460 NVPASSASAAGGASG
-475 ALPVTSDFGG
+475 ASLPVTSDFGG

-502 EVSTDVGEVMAQLNG
+502 EVSTDVGEVMAQLSG
-517 AIKKAREDMGL
+517 SIKKAREDMGL

-558 VREMARSTGKDVEL
+558 VREMARATGKDVEL
-572 VTSGEQTEVDTVVVE
+572 VTSGEQTEVDTAVVE

-606 KTDVRIAC
+606 KTEVRVAC
-614 GKPAKGTIYLHAA
+614 GKPAKGTVYLHAA

-648 IKAKAVAIGLI
+648 IKAKAVSVGLI
-659 RPEQAPELPYAD
+659 RPEQTPDLPYAD

-681 STADQV
+681 TTADQI

-710 IDIEMEKG
+710 IDIETEKG
-718 VGTKFTLTLPFTLL
+718 VGTKFTLSLPFTLL
-732 ISTALLVRVGTERYA
+732 ISTALLVRVGAERYA
-747 VPLSSIREVVLAAP
+747 IPLSSIREVVLAAP
-761 GAVQDVGG
+761 GAMQDVGG
-769 RPILQV
+769 RPILQI
-775 GDEALEVRSL
+775 GEEALEVRSL
-785 GRMLGL
+785 GRLIGL
-791 GESTVE
+791 GDTKVE
-797 GPRPVLVARGATGM
+797 GARPVLVARGATGV

-832 LRPFQQSY
+832 LRPFQQSC

-858 GRLLAGRTV
+858 GRLLAGRTA
-867 ELAGPAFAQPLLPSE
+867 ELSGPALAQPLLAADG
-882 SSEAGEPSGEA
+882 SEAEEA
-893 AGGPTRVLLIDDSL
+893 GAEATSGPTRILLIDDSL

-914 RMLERAGYTV
+914 RMLERAGYQV
-924 DTAVDGEDGVKKASQ
+924 ETAVDGEDGVKKATARRYS
-939 VAYRVIITDLEMP
+939 VIITDLEMP

-960 QTLRQRPR
+960 QTLRQRSN

-1013 WISRPAGASR
+1013 WVGRTTGATP

>member
-1 MGERGGRKRRR
+1 MGG
-12 QNDDGMSNELD
+12 ELD

-31 TAEAGD
+31 AAEAGD
-37 GLAKLSSMLN
+37 GLQKIWKALHPKK
-47 PDGGGD
+47 DAT
-53 PSPSVVHE
+53 PSPESLHE
-61 LYIVG
+61 LFIVG
-66 HSIKGAASL
+66 HSVRGAAGL
-75 YEFSGVAGL
+75 YGFSNVSDLG
-84 AEILEAALDRAGTSL
+84 EILESALEQAGSASS
-99 PDGAWPAVVAML
+99 DGPWPAVVAML
-111 RDLVQTLRGQIEIIA
+111 RDLVETLRKQIDVIGA
-126 RTDAE
+126 TDAE
-131 EPGCL
+131 EPGCFA
-136 DAWTARHPGV
+136 AWTARYPGV
-146 TVAQPFPSASAPI
+146 TAAQPFPSAQAPP

-164 AEDSSSALALP
+164 VDESSATAALP
-175 SVEDVIPESI
+175 SVDDVIPESI
-185 VQPPAAAPASP
+185 VHPPPVSSQSAAEEPA
-196 VAEVPPSTDILTDTY
+196 STDILTDSY
-211 LLPELDAEVMSF
+211 LLPELDAEVLEF
-223 FAPEAYEYIET
+223 FGPEAQEYIET
-234 IEASLLRLEKQ
+234 IETSLLKLEKE
-245 PDDAET
+245 PTDAET

-282 NFMGAVREGK
+282 DFMGAVREGR

-314 KRDAGLLELIRGDFA
+314 KREAGLLEQIRGDYA
-329 AAKHRLTQLEH
+329 AAQRRLAQLEH
-340 EASGATVFPT
+340 VASSAE
-350 PAAAMPPTPVPV
+350 AAAPPSAQPAPVT
-362 APLQPQAAPVGQEAP
+362 AAPAGQEGT
-377 ERRAGARAQE
+377 ERRTAGRAPDAGAAE
-387 APAADSKTAAE
+387 SKTAAE
-398 QAVIRVSKD
+398 QTVIRVSKE

-433 EQFANQ
+433 EQFSNQ

-460 NVPASSSGSGGATGP
+460 NVPMSSASASGGASGGS
-475 ALPVTSDFGG
+475 LPVTSDFGG

-502 EVSTDVGEVMAQLNG
+502 EVSTDVGEVMAQLSG
-517 AIKKAREDMGL
+517 SIKKAREDMGL

-558 VREMARSTGKDVEL
+558 VREMARATGKDVEL
-572 VTSGEQTEVDTVVVE
+572 VTSGEQTEVDTAVVE

-606 KTDVRIAC
+606 KTEVRVAR
-614 GKPAKGTIYLHAA
+614 GKPAKGTVYLHAA

-648 IKAKAVAIGLI
+648 IKAKAVSVGLI
-659 RPEQAPELPYAD
+659 RPEQAPDLPYAD

-710 IDIEMEKG
+710 IDIETELG
-718 VGTKFTLTLPFTLL
+718 IGTKFTLSLPFTLL
-732 ISTALLVRVGTERYA
+732 ISTALLVRVGAERYA
-747 VPLSSIREVVLAAP
+747 IPLSSIREVVLAAP

-769 RPILQV
+769 RPILQI
-775 GDEALEVRSL
+775 GEEALEVRSL
-785 GRMLGL
+785 GRLLGL
-791 GESTVE
+791 GDSKVE
-797 GPRPVLVARGATGM
+797 GARPVLVARGATGV

-832 LRPFQQSY
+832 LRPFQQSC

-858 GRLLAGRTV
+858 GRLLAGRTA
-867 ELAGPAFAQPLLPSE
+867 ELSAPAFSQPLLSADG
-882 SSEAGEPSGEA
+882 SEAGEAAGETG
-893 AGGPTRVLLIDDSL
+893 GGPTRILLIDDSL

-914 RMLERAGYTV
+914 RMLERAGYQV
-924 DTAVDGEDGVKKASQ
+924 ETAVDGEDGVKKAMARRYS
-939 VAYRVIITDLEMP
+939 VIITDLEMP

-960 QTLRQRPR
+960 QTLRQRAS

-983 KHQQAAMSLGASGYL
+983 KHQQAAMGLGASGYL

-1013 WISRPAGASR
+1013 WIGRTAGATP

>member
-1 MGERGGRKRRR
+1 MGG
-12 QNDDGMSNELD
+12 ELD

-31 TAEAGD
+31 VNEADD
-37 GLAKLSSMLN
+37 GLKKIWKALN
-47 PDGGGD
+47 PKKGAV
-53 PSPSVVHE
+53 PSPESLHE

-66 HSIKGAASL
+66 HSIRGAAALYGFPSVASL
-75 YEFSGVAGL
+75 G
-84 AEILEAALDRAGTSL
+84 EILEAALEQAGSATQ
-99 PDGAWPAVVAML
+99 DAGWPAAVSML
-111 RDLVQTLRGQIEIIA
+111 RDLVETLRKHVDVIGK
-126 RTDAE
+126 TDAE
-131 EPGCL
+131 EPGGF
-136 DAWTARHPGV
+136 DAWKARYPGV
-146 TVAQPFPSASAPI
+146 TAAQPFPSSQPQS

-164 AEDSSSALALP
+164 AEESAATVALP
-175 SVEDVIPESI
+175 TVDDVIPDSI
-185 VQPPAAAPASP
+185 VHPQPIPPSP
-196 VAEVPPSTDILTDTY
+196 VPEEPGSTDILTDSY
-211 LLPELDAEVMSF
+211 LLPELDAEVFEF
-223 FAPEAYEYIET
+223 FGPEAQEYIET
-234 IEASLLRLEKQ
+234 IETALLKLEKE
-245 PDDAET
+245 PTDAET

-282 NFMGAVREGK
+282 DFMGAVREGK

-314 KRDAGLLELIRGDFA
+314 KREPGLLEQIRGDYA
-329 AAKHRLTQLEH
+329 SAQRRLAQLER
-340 EASGATVFPT
+340 
-350 PAAAMPPTPVPV
+350 
-362 APLQPQAAPVGQEAP
+362 QAASA
-377 ERRAGARAQE
+377 E
-387 APAADSKTAAE
+387 APAAATPPPVQPAPATVAVAQPPAPTAARSRQDAPGQKTAAPKVEAAAPEKTAAE
-398 QAVIRVSKD
+398 QAVIRVSKE

-433 EQFANQ
+433 EQFSNQ
-439 VQATKGRMVEAVRS
+439 VQGTKAKMVEAVRS
-453 FEEKHTF
+453 FEEKHAF
-460 NVPASSSGSGGATGP
+460 NVPTTSSGPSRAATGP
-475 ALPVTSDFGG
+475 GLPMTSDFGG

-502 EVSTDVGEVMAQLNG
+502 EVSTDVGEVMAQLSG
-517 AIKKAREDMGL
+517 SIKKAREDMGL

-558 VREMARSTGKDVEL
+558 VREMARSTGKDVDL
-572 VTSGEQTEVDTVVVE
+572 VTSGEQTEVDTAVVE

-606 KTDVRIAC
+606 KAEVRVAQ

-642 GLDVEK
+642 GLDVDK
-648 IKAKAVAIGLI
+648 IKKKAVSVGLI
-659 RPEQAPELPYAD
+659 RPEQAPDLPYAD

-710 IDIEMEKG
+710 IDIETEKG
-718 VGTKFTLTLPFTLL
+718 IGTKFTLTLPFTLL
-732 ISTALLVRVGTERYA
+732 ITTALLVRIGTERFA
-747 VPLSSIREVVLAAP
+747 IPLSGIREVVMANP
-761 GAVQDVGG
+761 GAIQDVGG

-785 GRMLGL
+785 GRLLGL
-791 GESTVE
+791 GDTKIE
-797 GPRPVLVARGATGM
+797 GARPVLVARGATGV

-822 QEIVVKTLGT
+822 QEIVIKTLGT

-845 IDPEGHV
+845 IDPEGRV
-852 VLVLDI
+852 ILVLDI

-867 ELAGPAFAQPLLPSE
+867 ELAEPSFAQPLL
-882 SSEAGEPSGEA
+882 AGEGVESDETSGDT
-893 AGGPTRVLLIDDSL
+893 AGGATRVLLIDDSL

-924 DTAVDGEDGVKKASQ
+924 DTAVDGEDGVKKATQ
-939 VAYRVIITDLEMP
+939 TAYQVIITDLEMP

-1013 WISRPAGASR
+1013 WVSRPAGTA

>member
-1 MGERGGRKRRR
+1 MGG
-12 QNDDGMSNELD
+12 ELD

-31 TAEAGD
+31 AAEAED
-37 GLAKLSSMLN
+37 GLHKIWRALN
-47 PDGGGD
+47 PKKGAI
-53 PSPSVVHE
+53 PNPASLHE
-61 LYIVG
+61 LFIVG
-66 HSIKGAASL
+66 HSVRGASAQYGFPS
-75 YEFSGVAGL
+75 VAAL
-84 AEILEAALDRAGTSL
+84 AEILESALERAGSASS
-99 PDGAWPAVVAML
+99 GGEWPAVVAML
-111 RDLVQTLRGQIEIIA
+111 RDLVGTLRKQIDVISK
-126 RTDAE
+126 TDAE
-131 EPGCL
+131 EPGCFA
-136 DAWTARHPGV
+136 AWTARYPGV
-146 TVAQPFPSASAPI
+146 TAAQPFPSAQAPL

-164 AEDSSSALALP
+164 ADDTSATVALP
-175 SVEDVIPESI
+175 SVDDVIPESI
-185 VQPPAAAPASP
+185 VHPPPVSSQPAAEEPA
-196 VAEVPPSTDILTDTY
+196 ATDILTDSY

-223 FAPEAYEYIET
+223 FAPEAHEYIET
-234 IEASLLRLEKQ
+234 IEASLLKLEKE
-245 PDDAET
+245 PTDAET

-282 NFMGAVREGK
+282 DFMGAVREGK
-292 QRVTSEATDIIFKA
+292 QQVTSEATDIIFKA

-314 KRDAGLLELIRGDFA
+314 KRDSKILEQIRGDFA
-329 AAKHRLTQLEH
+329 SAKRRLAQLEH
-340 EASGATVFPT
+340 VASSAEAPE
-350 PAAAMPPTPVPV
+350 AAA
-362 APLQPQAAPVGQEAP
+362 AAAPVGQAGT
-377 ERRAGARAQE
+377 ERRKADRAQDAGAAE
-387 APAADSKTAAE
+387 SKTATE
-398 QAVIRVSKD
+398 QSVIRVSKE

-418 LVISRGRLEQRLVAL
+418 LVISRGRLEQRLLAL

-439 VQATKGRMVEAVRS
+439 VQMTKGKMVEAVRS
-453 FEEKHTF
+453 FEEKHAF
-460 NVPASSSGSGGATGP
+460 NVPTSSASAAGGASG
-475 ALPVTSDFGG
+475 ASLPVTSDFGG

-502 EVSTDVGEVMAQLNG
+502 EVSTDVGEVMAQLSG
-517 AIKKAREDMGL
+517 SIKRAREDMGL

-558 VREMARSTGKDVEL
+558 VREMARATGKDVEL
-572 VTSGEQTEVDTVVVE
+572 VTSGEQTEVDTAVVE

-606 KTDVRIAC
+606 KTEVRVAC
-614 GKPAKGTIYLHAA
+614 GKPAKGTVYLHAA

-648 IKAKAVAIGLI
+648 IKTKAVAIGLI
-659 RPEQAPELPYAD
+659 RPEQAPDLPYAD
-671 ALKLIFLPGF
+671 TLKLIFLPGF

-710 IDIEMEKG
+710 IDIETEKG
-718 VGTKFTLTLPFTLL
+718 IGTKFTLSLPFTLL
-732 ISTALLVRVGTERYA
+732 ISTALLVRVGAERYA
-747 VPLSSIREVVLAAP
+747 IPLSSIREVVLANP

-769 RPILQV
+769 RPILQI

-785 GRMLGL
+785 GRLLGL
-791 GESTVE
+791 GDSKVE
-797 GPRPVLVARGATGM
+797 GARPVLVARGATGV

-867 ELAGPAFAQPLLPSE
+867 ELPGPAFAQPLLSADG
-882 SSEAGEPSGEA
+882 SEAGETAGGA
-893 AGGPTRVLLIDDSL
+893 GGGPTRILLIDDSL

-914 RMLERAGYTV
+914 RMLERAGYEV
-924 DTAVDGEDGVKKASQ
+924 ETAVDGEDGVKKATARRYS
-939 VAYRVIITDLEMP
+939 VIITDLEMP

-960 QTLRQRPR
+960 QTLRQRSN

-1013 WISRPAGASR
+1013 WIGRTAGVTP

>member
-1 MGERGGRKRRR
+1 MGG
-12 QNDDGMSNELD
+12 ELD

-31 TAEAGD
+31 VAEAGD
-37 GLAKLSSMLN
+37 GLNKIWETLN
-47 PDGGGD
+47 PEHGPA
-53 PSPSVVHE
+53 PSPESLQE
-61 LYIVG
+61 LFIVG
-66 HSIKGAASL
+66 HSVRGAAAL
-75 YEFSGVAGL
+75 YGFPNVAGL
-84 AEILEAALDRAGTSL
+84 GEILEAALEQTGGPPPEAE
-99 PDGAWPAVVAML
+99 WPSIVVML
-111 RDLVQTLRGQIEIIA
+111 RDLVETLRKQIELIG
-126 RTDAE
+126 RTDEE
-131 EPGCL
+131 EPGSL
-136 DAWTARHPGV
+136 DAWKARFPHVTA
-146 TVAQPFPSASAPI
+146 AQPFSPAQPPLD
-159 EGVQL
+159 GVQL
-164 AEDSSSALALP
+164 DDDTAATEALP
-175 SVEDVIPESI
+175 SVDDVIPDSI
-185 VQPPAAAPASP
+185 AQPAPVPSQPAADEP
-196 VAEVPPSTDILTDTY
+196 VSTDILTDGY
-211 LLPELDAEVMSF
+211 LLPELDAEVISF
-223 FAPEAYEYIET
+223 FAPEAQEYIET
-234 IEASLLRLEKQ
+234 IEASLLKLEKE
-245 PDDAET
+245 PTDAET

-282 NFMGAVREGK
+282 DFMGGVREGK
-292 QRVTSEATDIIFKA
+292 QQVTSEAMDIIFKA

-314 KRDAGLLELIRGDFA
+314 KRDPGLLEQIRNDFA
-329 AAKHRLTQLEH
+329 SAKRRLAQLEQRAPSA
-340 EASGATVFPT
+340 EAAATSGPSSARSAQAASATPKSGA
-350 PAAAMPPTPVPV
+350 
-362 APLQPQAAPVGQEAP
+362 QAGQASED
-377 ERRAGARAQE
+377 RRTGARAE
-387 APAADSKTAAE
+387 ARGAEAKTAAE

-418 LVISRGRLEQRLVAL
+418 LVISRGRLEQRLLAL

-439 VQATKGRMVEAVRS
+439 VQLTKLKMVEAVRS
-453 FEEKHTF
+453 FEDKHAF
-460 NVPASSSGSGGATGP
+460 NVPQASTGFPAAPGAGP
-475 ALPVTSDFGG
+475 VLPMTADFGG

-497 ARRMA
+497 ARRIS
-502 EVSTDVGEVMAQLNG
+502 EVSTDVGEVMAQLSG
-517 AIKKAREDMGL
+517 SIKKAREDMGL

-597 RNSVFHGIE
+597 RNSVYHGIE
-606 KTDVRIAC
+606 LPDIRMAN
-614 GKPAKGTIYLHAA
+614 GKPAKGTVYLHAA
-627 HRGNSVVIEVEDDGG
+627 HRGNSVVIEVEDDGA
-642 GLDVEK
+642 GLDVDR
-648 IKAKAVAIGLI
+648 IKAKAVAVGLI
-659 RPEQAPELPYAD
+659 RPEQAPDLPYAD

-681 STADQV
+681 STTDQV

-710 IDIEMEKG
+710 IDIETEIG
-718 VGTKFTLTLPFTLL
+718 VGTKFTLSLPFTLL
-732 ISTALLVRVGTERYA
+732 ISTALLVRVGTERFA
-747 VPLSSIREVVLAAP
+747 VPLSTIREVVLATP
-761 GAVQDVGG
+761 GSVQDVGG
-769 RPILQV
+769 RPILQI
-775 GDEALEVRSL
+775 GEEALEVRSL

-791 GESTVE
+791 GESKVE
-797 GPRPVLVARGATGM
+797 GSRPVLVARGATGM

-832 LRPFQQSY
+832 LRPLQQSY

-858 GRLLAGRTV
+858 GRLLAGRAA
-867 ELAGPAFAQPLLPSE
+867 ELAAPSFAQSLLSADDTASGE
-882 SSEAGEPSGEA
+882 DAGETV
-893 AGGPTRVLLIDDSL
+893 GGPTRILLIDDSL
-907 SVRKFVG
+907 SVRKFVS

-924 DTAVDGEDGVKKASQ
+924 DTAVDGEDGVKKATQIS
-939 VAYRVIITDLEMP
+939 YHVIITDLEMP

-960 QTLRQRPR
+960 QTLRQRPK
-968 TKSTP
+968 TKATP

-1013 WISRPAGASR
+1013 YISRPAGATN

>member
-1 MGERGGRKRRR
+1 MT
-12 QNDDGMSNELD
+12 NELD

-31 TAEAGD
+31 AVEAED
-37 GLAKLSSMLN
+37 GLNKIWRALN
-47 PDGGGD
+47 PERGAT
-53 PSPSVVHE
+53 PSPESLHE

-66 HSIKGAASL
+66 HSVKGAAAL
-75 YEFSGVAGL
+75 YEFSNVAGL
-84 AEILEAALDRAGTSL
+84 AEILEAALERAGSVSA
-99 PDGAWPAVVAML
+99 DGEWPAVVAML
-111 RDLVQTLRGQIEIIA
+111 RDLVDTLRKQIDVI
-126 RTDAE
+126 RNTDAE
-131 EPGCL
+131 EPGSL
-136 DAWTARHPGV
+136 EAWQARYPGV
-146 TVAQPFPSASAPI
+146 TAAQPFPSAPLPLD
-159 EGVQL
+159 GVQL
-164 AEDSSSALALP
+164 VEASAEAMALP
-175 SVEDVIPESI
+175 AVDDVIPEPVARPS
-185 VQPPAAAPASP
+185 PAPAASAPADD
-196 VAEVPPSTDILTDTY
+196 STSADKLTDGY
-211 LLPELDAEVMSF
+211 LLPELDAEVLSF
-223 FAPEAYEYIET
+223 FAPEAQEYIET
-234 IEASLLRLEKQ
+234 IEASLLKLEKD
-245 PDDAET
+245 PADADT

-282 NFMGAVREGK
+282 DFMGAVREGK
-292 QRVTSEATDIIFKA
+292 QRMTPEATDVILKA

-314 KRDAGLLELIRGDFA
+314 KRDPDLLEAIRRDYA
-329 AAKHRLTQLEH
+329 AAERRLAQLQQQAVSAPM
-340 EASGATVFPT
+340 ASAPPVSAAPQPVVAAAAP
-350 PAAAMPPTPVPV
+350 PAAPAGEEM
-362 APLQPQAAPVGQEAP
+362 P
-377 ERRAGARAQE
+377 ERRAAPRGPE
-387 APAADSKTAAE
+387 PAATEGKTAAE

-418 LVISRGRLEQRLVAL
+418 LVISRGRLEQRLLQL

-439 VQATKGRMVEAVRS
+439 VQLTKGKMLEAVRS
-453 FEEKHTF
+453 FEEKHAF
-460 NVPASSSGSGGATGP
+460 NLPSSSAASSTVAGP
-475 ALPVTSDFGG
+475 SLPVTADFGG

-497 ARRMA
+497 ARRMT
-502 EVSTDVGEVMAQLNG
+502 EVSTDVGEVMAQLSG
-517 AIKKAREDMGL
+517 SIKKAREDMSL

-533 LDMRD
+533 VDMRD

-558 VREMARSTGKDVEL
+558 VREMARTTGKEVEL
-572 VTSGEQTEVDTVVVE
+572 VTSGEQTEVDTAVVE

-597 RNSVFHGIE
+597 RNAVYHGIE
-606 KTDVRIAC
+606 PPEVRIAR

-642 GLDVEK
+642 GLDVDK
-648 IKAKAVAIGLI
+648 IKAKAVSLGLI
-659 RPEQAPELPYAD
+659 RPEQAPDLPYAE

-681 STADQV
+681 STAEQV

-710 IDIEMEKG
+710 IDIETEKG
-718 VGTKFTLTLPFTLL
+718 VGTKFTLSLPFTLL
-732 ISTALLVRVGTERYA
+732 ISTALMVRVSTERYA
-747 VPLSSIREVVLAAP
+747 VPLSSIREVVMAAP
-761 GAVQDVGG
+761 GAIQDVGG

-785 GRMLGL
+785 GRLLGL
-791 GESTVE
+791 GESKVE
-797 GPRPVLVARGATGM
+797 GARPVIVARGATGV

-832 LRPFQQSY
+832 LRPFQQSC

-845 IDPEGHV
+845 IDPEGRV
-852 VLVLDI
+852 VLVLDV
-858 GRLLAGRTV
+858 GRLLAGRPV
-867 ELAGPAFAQPLLPSE
+867 ELPGAAIEPLLPAEGAE
-882 SSEAGEPSGEA
+882 SGETAEEAGTGQV
-893 AGGPTRVLLIDDSL
+893 RVLLIDDSL

-914 RMLERAGYTV
+914 RMLERAGYAV
-924 DTAVDGEDGVKKASQ
+924 DTAVDGEDGIKKASQ
-939 VAYRVIITDLEMP
+939 TSYQVIITDLEMP

-968 TKSTP
+968 TKTTP

-983 KHQQAAMSLGASGYL
+983 KHQQVAISLGASGYL

-1013 WISRPAGASR
+1013 WISRPAGAAP

>member
-1 MGERGGRKRRR
+1 MGG
-12 QNDDGMSNELD
+12 ELD

-31 TAEAGD
+31 VAEAGD
-37 GLAKLSSMLN
+37 GLRKIWKALK
-47 PDGGGD
+47 PKKGAA
-53 PSPSVVHE
+53 PSPESLHE
-61 LYIVG
+61 LFIVG
-66 HSIKGAASL
+66 HSVKGAAAQ
-75 YEFSGVAGL
+75 YGFSNVADL
-84 AEILEAALDRAGTSL
+84 AGILEAVLEQASSAS
-99 PDGAWPAVVAML
+99 PDGEWPSVVAML
-111 RDLVQTLRGQIEIIA
+111 RDLVGTLRKQVDVIS

-131 EPGCL
+131 EPGCF
-136 DAWTARHPGV
+136 DVWTARYPGV
-146 TVAQPFPSASAPI
+146 TAAQPFPSTQPPL

-164 AEDSSSALALP
+164 VEESSATVALP
-175 SVEDVIPESI
+175 TVDDVIPDSI
-185 VQPPAAAPASP
+185 VHPPPIPAEPAAEEPA
-196 VAEVPPSTDILTDTY
+196 STDILTDSY
-211 LLPELDAEVMSF
+211 LLPELDAEVLEF
-223 FAPEAYEYIET
+223 FGPEAQEYIET
-234 IEASLLRLEKQ
+234 IETSLLKLEKE
-245 PDDAET
+245 PTNAET

-273 IGDLTHHVE
+273 VGDLTHHVE
-282 NFMGAVREGK
+282 DFMGAVREGK

-314 KRDAGLLELIRGDFA
+314 KRDAGLLEQIRGDYA
-329 AAKHRLTQLEH
+329 AAQRRLAQLEH
-340 EASGATVFPT
+340 VASSAEA
-350 PAAAMPPTPVPV
+350 PAEAAPPPVQPAPV
-362 APLQPQAAPVGQEAP
+362 AAQVGPDAP
-377 ERRAGARAQE
+377 ERKAAPKVEAAG
-387 APAADSKTAAE
+387 ADSKTAAE
-398 QAVIRVSKD
+398 QAVIRVSKE

-418 LVISRGRLEQRLVAL
+418 LVISRGRLEQRLIAL
-433 EQFANQ
+433 EQFSNQ
-439 VQATKGRMVEAVRS
+439 VQGTKAKMVEAVRS
-453 FEEKHTF
+453 FEEKHAF
-460 NVPASSSGSGGATGP
+460 NVPAASSGSGGATGHG
-475 ALPVTSDFGG
+475 LPMTSDFGG

-502 EVSTDVGEVMAQLNG
+502 EVSTDVGEVMAQLSG
-517 AIKKAREDMGL
+517 SIKKAREDMGL

-558 VREMARSTGKDVEL
+558 VREMARTTGKDVDL
-572 VTSGEQTEVDTVVVE
+572 VTSGEHTEVDTAVVE

-606 KTDVRIAC
+606 KTDVRLAH
-614 GKPAKGTIYLHAA
+614 GKPAKGTVYLHAA
-627 HRGNSVVIEVEDDGG
+627 HRGNSVVIEVEDDGA
-642 GLDVEK
+642 GLDVDK
-648 IKAKAVAIGLI
+648 IKTKAVAVGLI
-659 RPEQAPELPYAD
+659 RPEQAPDLPYAE

-710 IDIEMEKG
+710 IDIETEKG
-718 VGTKFTLTLPFTLL
+718 IGTKFTLSLPFTLL

-747 VPLSSIREVVLAAP
+747 IPLSSIREVMLAAP
-761 GAVQDVGG
+761 GAIQDVGG
-769 RPILQV
+769 RPILQI

-791 GESTVE
+791 GESKLE
-797 GPRPVLVARGATGM
+797 GARPVLVARGATGV

-822 QEIVVKTLGT
+822 QEIVVKTMGS
-832 LRPFQQSY
+832 LRPLQQSF

-858 GRLLAGRTV
+858 GRLLTGRAT
-867 ELAGPAFAQPLLPSE
+867 ELAGASFAQPMLSDEGSEASE
-882 SSEAGEPSGEA
+882 SSGEA
-893 AGGPTRVLLIDDSL
+893 AGGPTRILLIDDSL
-907 SVRKFVG
+907 SVRKFVS
-914 RMLERAGYTV
+914 RMLERAGYAV
-924 DTAVDGEDGVKKASQ
+924 ETAVDGEDGVKKASQ
-939 VAYRVIITDLEMP
+939 TPYQVIITDLEMP

-1013 WISRPAGASR
+1013 WIGRPTGVQ

>member
-1 MGERGGRKRRR
+1 MGG
-12 QNDDGMSNELD
+12 ELD

-31 TAEAGD
+31 TAEVED
-37 GLAKLSSMLN
+37 GLQKIWKALN
-47 PDGGGD
+47 PKKGAT
-53 PSPSVVHE
+53 PSPASLHE
-61 LYIVG
+61 LFIVG
-66 HSIKGAASL
+66 HSVKGAAAQ
-75 YEFSGVAGL
+75 YGFSNVADLGG
-84 AEILEAALDRAGTSL
+84 ILESALERAGSASS
-99 PDGAWPAVVAML
+99 GGEWPAVVAML
-111 RDLVQTLRGQIEIIA
+111 RDLVVTLRKQIDVIGK
-126 RTDAE
+126 TDAE
-131 EPGCL
+131 EPGCFA
-136 DAWTARHPGV
+136 AWTARYPGI
-146 TVAQPFPSASAPI
+146 TAAQPFPSAQPPI

-164 AEDSSSALALP
+164 AEDSSATVALP
-175 SVEDVIPESI
+175 SVDDVIPESI
-185 VQPPAAAPASP
+185 VHPPPVSSQPAAEEPA
-196 VAEVPPSTDILTDTY
+196 STDILTDSY
-211 LLPELDAEVMSF
+211 LLPELDAEVLEF
-223 FAPEAYEYIET
+223 FGPEAQEYIET
-234 IEASLLRLEKQ
+234 IETSLLKLEKE
-245 PDDAET
+245 PTDAET

-282 NFMGAVREGK
+282 NFMGEVREGK

-314 KRDAGLLELIRGDFA
+314 KRDAGLLEQIRGDYA
-329 AAKHRLTQLEH
+329 AAQHRLAQLEH
-340 EASGATVFPT
+340 VASS
-350 PAAAMPPTPVPV
+350 
-362 APLQPQAAPVGQEAP
+362 E
-377 ERRAGARAQE
+377 E
-387 APAADSKTAAE
+387 APAATAPPSVQPASATAGQEGTERRTAGRAQDAGAAESKTAAE
-398 QAVIRVSKD
+398 QAVIRVSKE

-433 EQFANQ
+433 EQFSKQ

-453 FEEKHTF
+453 FEEKHAF
-460 NVPASSSGSGGATGP
+460 NVPTSSASAAGGASG
-475 ALPVTSDFGG
+475 ASLPVTSDFGG

-502 EVSTDVGEVMAQLNG
+502 EVSTDVGEVMAQLSG
-517 AIKKAREDMGL
+517 SIKKAREDMGL

-558 VREMARSTGKDVEL
+558 VREMARATGKDVEL
-572 VTSGEQTEVDTVVVE
+572 VTSGEQTEVDTTVVE

-606 KTDVRIAC
+606 KTEVRVAC
-614 GKPAKGTIYLHAA
+614 GKPAKGTVYLHAA

-648 IKAKAVAIGLI
+648 IKTKAVSVGLI
-659 RPEQAPELPYAD
+659 RPEQAPDLPYAD

-681 STADQV
+681 TTADQV

-710 IDIEMEKG
+710 IDIETEKG
-718 VGTKFTLTLPFTLL
+718 VGTKFTLSLPFTLL
-732 ISTALLVRVGTERYA
+732 ISTALLVRVGAERYA
-747 VPLSSIREVVLAAP
+747 IPLSSIREVVLAAP

-785 GRMLGL
+785 GRLLGL
-791 GESTVE
+791 GDSKVE
-797 GPRPVLVARGATGM
+797 GARPVLVARGATGV

-832 LRPFQQSY
+832 LRPFQQSC

-867 ELAGPAFAQPLLPSE
+867 ELSGPAFAQPLLSADG
-882 SSEAGEPSGEA
+882 SEAGDAAGETG
-893 AGGPTRVLLIDDSL
+893 GGPTRILLIDDSL

-914 RMLERAGYTV
+914 RMLERAGYQV
-924 DTAVDGEDGVKKASQ
+924 ETAVDGEDGVKKATARRYS
-939 VAYRVIITDLEMP
+939 VIITDLEMP

-960 QTLRQRPR
+960 QTLRQRSN

-1013 WISRPAGASR
+1013 WVGRTAGATP

>member
-1 MGERGGRKRRR
+1 MG
-12 QNDDGMSNELD
+12 DELE

-31 TAEAGD
+31 AAEAGD
-37 GLAKLSSMLN
+37 GLKKIWKALN
-47 PDGGGD
+47 PKKGAT
-53 PSPSVVHE
+53 PSPESLHE
-61 LYIVG
+61 FFIVG
-66 HSIKGAASL
+66 HSVRGAAAQYGFPS
-75 YEFSGVAGL
+75 VAAL
-84 AEILEAALDRAGTSL
+84 AEILEAALERAGSPP
-99 PDGAWPAVVAML
+99 PDGEWPPVVAML
-111 RDLVQTLRGQIEIIA
+111 RDLVETLRKQVEAISG
-126 RTDAE
+126 TDAE
-131 EPGCL
+131 EPGCVE
-136 DAWTARHPGV
+136 AWQARYPGV
-146 TVAQPFPSASAPI
+146 TAAQPFPSAQPPL

-164 AEDSSSALALP
+164 VEESPATVALP
-175 SVEDVIPESI
+175 TVDDVIPDSI
-185 VQPPAAAPASP
+185 VHPSPIASPP
-196 VAEVPPSTDILTDTY
+196 VAEEPASTDILTDSY
-211 LLPELDAEVMSF
+211 LLPELDAEVLEF
-223 FAPEAYEYIET
+223 FGPEAQEYIET
-234 IEASLLRLEKQ
+234 IETSLLKLEKE
-245 PDDAET
+245 PTDAET

-273 IGDLTHHVE
+273 VGDLTHHVE
-282 NFMGAVREGK
+282 DFMGAVREGK

-314 KRDAGLLELIRGDFA
+314 KREAGLLEQIRGDYA
-329 AAKHRLTQLEH
+329 VAQRRLAQLAH
-340 EASGATVFPT
+340 LASSA
-350 PAAAMPPTPVPV
+350 
-362 APLQPQAAPVGQEAP
+362 
-377 ERRAGARAQE
+377 E
-387 APAADSKTAAE
+387 APAAATWSAPAQPAPGPVTVPQPVVAPGQAAPERKAAPKVDAAGAESKTTAE
-398 QAVIRVSKD
+398 QAVIRVSKE

-418 LVISRGRLEQRLVAL
+418 LVISRGRLEQRLIAL
-433 EQFANQ
+433 EQFSNQ
-439 VQATKGRMVEAVRS
+439 VQGTKAKMVDAVRS
-453 FEEKHTF
+453 FEEKHAF
-460 NVPASSSGSGGATGP
+460 NVPASSSGSGGATDPG
-475 ALPVTSDFGG
+475 LPMTSDFGG

-502 EVSTDVGEVMAQLNG
+502 EVSTDVGEVMAQLSG
-517 AIKKAREDMGL
+517 SIKKAREDMGL

-558 VREMARSTGKDVEL
+558 VREMSRATGKDVDL
-572 VTSGEQTEVDTVVVE
+572 VTSGEHTEVDTAVVE

-606 KTDVRIAC
+606 KTEVRLAQ

-627 HRGNSVVIEVEDDGG
+627 HRGNSVVIEVEDDGA
-642 GLDVEK
+642 GLDVDR
-648 IKAKAVAIGLI
+648 IKAKAVAVGLI
-659 RPEQAPELPYAD
+659 RPEQAPDLPYAD
-671 ALKLIFLPGF
+671 TLKLIFLPGF

-710 IDIEMEKG
+710 IDIETEKG
-718 VGTKFTLTLPFTLL
+718 IGTKFTLSLPFTLL
-732 ISTALLVRVGTERYA
+732 ITTALLVRVGTERYA
-747 VPLSSIREVVLAAP
+747 IPLSSIREVMLAAP
-761 GAVQDVGG
+761 GAIQDVGG

-785 GRMLGL
+785 GRLLGL
-791 GESTVE
+791 GESKIE
-797 GPRPVLVARGATGM
+797 GARPVLVARGATGV

-822 QEIVVKTLGT
+822 QEIVVKTMGT
-832 LRPFQQSY
+832 LRPLQQSF

-858 GRLLAGRTV
+858 GRLLTGRAA
-867 ELAGPAFAQPLLPSE
+867 ELAGASFAQPLLSDEGSE
-882 SSEAGEPSGEA
+882 TGESSGEA
-893 AGGPTRVLLIDDSL
+893 AGGPTRILLIDDSL
-907 SVRKFVG
+907 SVRKFVS
-914 RMLERAGYTV
+914 RMLERAGYAV
-924 DTAVDGEDGVKKASQ
+924 ETAVDGEDGVKKASQ
-939 VAYRVIITDLEMP
+939 TSYQVIITDLEMP

-983 KHQQAAMSLGASGYL
+983 KHQQTAMSLGASGYL

-1013 WISRPAGASR
+1013 WIGRPTGVR

>member
-1 MGERGGRKRRR
+1 MGD
-12 QNDDGMSNELD
+12 QLD

-31 TAEAGD
+31 AIEAGE
-37 GLAKLSSMLN
+37 GLKKIWKALN
-47 PDGGGD
+47 PKKGVT
-53 PSPSVVHE
+53 PSPDSLHE
-61 LYIVG
+61 LFIVG
-66 HSIKGAASL
+66 HSVRGAAAL
-75 YEFSGVAGL
+75 YEFTAVASL
-84 AEILEAALDRAGTSL
+84 AEILEAVLERAASPPPEGE
-99 PDGAWPAVVAML
+99 WPAVVAML
-111 RDLVQTLRGQIEIIA
+111 RDLVETLRKQVEVISA
-126 RTDAE
+126 TDAE
-131 EPGCL
+131 EPGCFE
-136 DAWTARHPGV
+136 AWTARYPGV
-146 TVAQPFPSASAPI
+146 TAAQPFPSAQPPM

-164 AEDSSSALALP
+164 AENSSATVALP
-175 SVEDVIPESI
+175 SVDDVIPESI
-185 VQPPAAAPASP
+185 VHAPPIPSPSVADVPA
-196 VAEVPPSTDILTDTY
+196 STDILTDTY
-211 LLPELDAEVMSF
+211 LLPELDAEVLEF
-223 FAPEAYEYIET
+223 FGPEAQEYIET
-234 IEASLLRLEKQ
+234 IETSLLKLEKE
-245 PDDAET
+245 PTDAET

-273 IGDLTHHVE
+273 VGDLTHHVE

-314 KRDAGLLELIRGDFA
+314 KRDAGLLEQIRVDYA
-329 AAKHRLTQLEH
+329 AAQHRLVQLEH
-340 EASGATVFPT
+340 QAPSAGGPE
-350 PAAAMPPTPVPV
+350 AAAPPPVQPAPVP
-362 APLQPQAAPVGQEAP
+362 QPQRAEPAGQEAP
-377 ERRAGARAQE
+377 ERKAAPKAEAAGAE
-387 APAADSKTAAE
+387 KTAAE
-398 QAVIRVSKD
+398 QAVIRVSKE

-433 EQFANQ
+433 EQFSNQ
-439 VQATKGRMVEAVRS
+439 VQGTKAKMVEAVRS
-453 FEEKHTF
+453 FEEKHSF
-460 NVPASSSGSGGATGP
+460 NVPTASSGSGAAAGSGP
-475 ALPVTSDFGG
+475 GLPMTADFGG

-502 EVSTDVGEVMAQLNG
+502 EVSTDVGEVMAQLSG
-517 AIKKAREDMGL
+517 SIKKAREDMGL

-558 VREMARSTGKDVEL
+558 VREMARATGKDVEL
-572 VTSGEQTEVDTVVVE
+572 VTSGEHTEVDTAVVE

-606 KTDVRIAC
+606 KTEVRVAH
-614 GKPAKGTIYLHAA
+614 GKQAKGTVYLHAA

-642 GLDVEK
+642 GLDVDR
-648 IKAKAVAIGLI
+648 IKAKAVSVGLI
-659 RPEQAPELPYAD
+659 RPEQAPDLPYAD

-710 IDIEMEKG
+710 IDIETEKG
-718 VGTKFTLTLPFTLL
+718 VGTKFTLSLPFTLL

-747 VPLSSIREVVLAAP
+747 IPLSSIREVVLANP

-785 GRMLGL
+785 GRLLGL
-791 GESTVE
+791 GDSRVE
-797 GPRPVLVARGATGM
+797 GPRPVLVARGATGV

-858 GRLLAGRTV
+858 GRLLAGRTA
-867 ELAGPAFAQPLLPSE
+867 ELAGPSSAQPLLPAEDSD
-882 SSEAGEPSGEA
+882 AGEAP
-893 AGGPTRVLLIDDSL
+893 GGMTRVLLIDDSL

-914 RMLERAGYTV
+914 RMLERAGYQV
-924 DTAVDGEDGVKKASQ
+924 DTAVDGEDGVKKAT
-939 VAYRVIITDLEMP
+939 ARRYNVIITDLEMP
-952 KLNGYEVL
+952 KLNGYEVI
-960 QTLRQRPR
+960 QTLRQRSN

-1013 WISRPAGASR
+1013 WIGRPAGAAQ

>member
-1 MGERGGRKRRR
+1 MGG
-12 QNDDGMSNELD
+12 ELD

-31 TAEAGD
+31 VAEAGD
-37 GLAKLSSMLN
+37 GLDKIRKALN
-47 PDGGGD
+47 PDDGQA
-53 PSPSVVHE
+53 PSPESLQE
-61 LYIVG
+61 LFIVG
-66 HSIKGAASL
+66 HSVRGAAAL
-75 YEFSGVAGL
+75 YGFPNVAGL
-84 AEILEAALDRAGTSL
+84 AEILEAALEQTGG
-99 PDGAWPAVVAML
+99 PPPEGEWPSVMVML
-111 RDLVQTLRGQIEIIA
+111 RDLVETLRKQIELIGQ
-126 RTDAE
+126 TDEE
-131 EPGCL
+131 EPGSL
-136 DAWTARHPGV
+136 GAWKARFPHVTAAHPFSP
-146 TVAQPFPSASAPI
+146 AQTPL

-164 AEDSSSALALP
+164 DEDPAATEALP
-175 SVEDVIPESI
+175 SVDDVIPDSLAH
-185 VQPPAAAPASP
+185 PAQAPSPSAADEP
-196 VAEVPPSTDILTDTY
+196 VSTDILTDSY
-211 LLPELDAEVMSF
+211 LLPELDAEVISF
-223 FAPEAYEYIET
+223 FAPEAQEYIET
-234 IEASLLRLEKQ
+234 IEASLLKLEKE
-245 PDDAET
+245 PTAAET

-282 NFMGAVREGK
+282 DFMGGVREGK
-292 QRVTSEATDIIFKA
+292 QQVTSEAMDIIFKA

-314 KRDAGLLELIRGDFA
+314 KRDPALLDQIRNDFA
-329 AAKHRLTQLEH
+329 AAKRRLVQLEQRAPSA
-340 EASGATVFPT
+340 EAVSPSGPS
-350 PAAAMPPTPVPV
+350 PAPP
-362 APLQPQAAPVGQEAP
+362 APGASAPQT
-377 ERRAGARAQE
+377 AGAEAGQTAGDRTGRARADAPRPE
-387 APAADSKTAAE
+387 AKTAAE

-418 LVISRGRLEQRLVAL
+418 LVISRGRLEQRLLAL

-439 VQATKGRMVEAVRS
+439 VQVTKGKMVEAVRS
-453 FEEKHTF
+453 FEDKHAF
-460 NVPASSSGSGGATGP
+460 NVPQASSPFTAAPGAGP
-475 ALPVTSDFGG
+475 GLPMPADFGG

-497 ARRMA
+497 ARRMS
-502 EVSTDVGEVMAQLNG
+502 EVSTDVGEVMAQLSG
-517 AIKKAREDMGL
+517 SIKKAREDMGQ

-597 RNSVFHGIE
+597 RNSVYHGIE
-606 KTDVRIAC
+606 TPDIRKAN
-614 GKPAKGTIYLHAA
+614 GKPAKGTVYLHAA
-627 HRGNSVVIEVEDDGG
+627 HRGNSVVIEVEDDGA
-642 GLDVEK
+642 GLDVDK
-648 IKAKAVAIGLI
+648 IKAKAVAVGLI
-659 RPEQAPELPYAD
+659 RPEQAPDLPYAD

-681 STADQV
+681 STADQI

-710 IDIEMEKG
+710 IDIETEKG
-718 VGTKFTLTLPFTLL
+718 VGTKFTLSLPFTLL
-732 ISTALLVRVGTERYA
+732 ISTALLVRIGTERYA
-747 VPLSSIREVVLAAP
+747 VPLSTIREVVLAAP
-761 GAVQDVGG
+761 GSVQEVGG
-769 RPILQV
+769 RPILQI
-775 GDEALEVRSL
+775 GEEALEVRSL

-791 GESTVE
+791 GESRVE
-797 GPRPVLVARGATGM
+797 GSRPVLVARGATGM

-832 LRPFQQSY
+832 LRPLQQSY

-858 GRLLAGRTV
+858 GRLLAGRTA
-867 ELAGPAFAQPLLPSE
+867 ELAAPSFAQPLLSADD
-882 SSEAGEPSGEA
+882 SASGEEGGETV
-893 AGGPTRVLLIDDSL
+893 GGPTRILLIDDSL
-907 SVRKFVG
+907 SVRKFVS

-924 DTAVDGEDGVKKASQ
+924 DTAVDGEDGVKKATQTS
-939 VAYRVIITDLEMP
+939 YHVIITDLEMP

-968 TKSTP
+968 TKATP

-1013 WISRPAGASR
+1013 YISRPAGAAN

>member
-1 MGERGGRKRRR
+1 
-12 QNDDGMSNELD
+12 MSNELD

-31 TAEAGD
+31 AIEAED
-37 GLAKLSSMLN
+37 GLNKIWKALN
-47 PDGGGD
+47 PEKGET
-53 PSPSVVHE
+53 PSPESLHE
-61 LYIVG
+61 LFIVG
-66 HSIKGAASL
+66 HSVKGAAAL
-75 YEFSGVAGL
+75 YEFSNVAGL
-84 AEILEAALDRAGTSL
+84 AEILEAALERAGSVSA
-99 PDGAWPAVVAML
+99 DGEWPAVVAML
-111 RDLVQTLRGQIEIIA
+111 RDLVDTLRKQIDVIK

-131 EPGCL
+131 EPGSL
-136 DAWTARHPGV
+136 EAWQARYPGV
-146 TVAQPFPSASAPI
+146 TAAQPFPSASSPLD
-159 EGVQL
+159 GVQL
-164 AEDSSSALALP
+164 VEASPETMALP
-175 SVEDVIPESI
+175 AVDDVIPPSVAESS
-185 VQPPAAAPASP
+185 PTPAAAAPADD
-196 VAEVPPSTDILTDTY
+196 STSADRLTDGY
-211 LLPELDAEVMSF
+211 LLPELDAEVISF
-223 FAPEAYEYIET
+223 FAPEAQEYIET
-234 IEASLLRLEKQ
+234 IEASLLKLEKD
-245 PDDAET
+245 PADADT

-282 NFMGAVREGK
+282 DFMGAVREGK
-292 QRVTSEATDIIFKA
+292 RRMTPEATDVILKA

-314 KRDAGLLELIRGDFA
+314 KRDAGLLEAIRRDYA
-329 AAKHRLTQLEH
+329 AAERRLAQLGQQV
-340 EASGATVFPT
+340 AP
-350 PAAAMPPTPVPV
+350 PPMAAAASAPAPPLVPARDEV
-362 APLQPQAAPVGQEAP
+362 P
-377 ERRAGARAQE
+377 ERRAAPRAPE
-387 APAADSKTAAE
+387 PATAAEGKTAAE

-418 LVISRGRLEQRLVAL
+418 LVISRGRLEQRLLQL

-439 VQATKGRMVEAVRS
+439 VQATKGKMLDAVRS
-453 FEEKHTF
+453 FEEKHAF
-460 NVPASSSGSGGATGP
+460 NLPSSGSPTAAGP
-475 ALPVTSDFGG
+475 SLPVTADFGG

-502 EVSTDVGEVMAQLNG
+502 EVSTDVGEVMAQLSG
-517 AIKKAREDMGL
+517 SIKKAREDMSL

-533 LDMRD
+533 VDMRD
-538 EIARARIVPI
+538 EIARARMVPI

-558 VREMARSTGKDVEL
+558 VREMARTTGKEVEL
-572 VTSGEQTEVDTVVVE
+572 VTSGEQTEVDTAVVE

-597 RNSVFHGIE
+597 RNAVYHGIE
-606 KTDVRIAC
+606 PPEVRIAR
-614 GKPAKGTIYLHAA
+614 GKPSKGTIYLHAA

-642 GLDVEK
+642 GLDVDK
-648 IKAKAVAIGLI
+648 IKAKAVSLGLI
-659 RPEQAPELPYAD
+659 RPEQAPDLPYAE

-681 STADQV
+681 STAEQV

-710 IDIEMEKG
+710 IDIETEKG
-718 VGTKFTLTLPFTLL
+718 VGTKFTLSLPFTLL
-732 ISTALLVRVGTERYA
+732 ISTALMVRVSTERYA
-747 VPLSSIREVVLAAP
+747 VPLSSIREVVMAAP
-761 GAVQDVGG
+761 GSIQDVGG
-769 RPILQV
+769 RPILQI

-785 GRMLGL
+785 GRLLGL
-791 GESTVE
+791 GESKVE
-797 GPRPVLVARGATGM
+797 GARPVIVARGATGV

-845 IDPEGHV
+845 IDPEGRV
-852 VLVLDI
+852 VLVLDV

-867 ELAGPAFAQPLLPSE
+867 ELPGAAFAQPLLSAEGAE
-882 SSEAGEPSGEA
+882 SGETAEEAGTGQ
-893 AGGPTRVLLIDDSL
+893 TRVLLIDDSL

-914 RMLERAGYTV
+914 RMLERAGYAV

-939 VAYRVIITDLEMP
+939 TSYQVIITDLEMP

-968 TKSTP
+968 TKTTP

-983 KHQQAAMSLGASGYL
+983 KHQQVAISLGASGYL

-1013 WISRPAGASR
+1013 WISRPAGAAP

>member
-1 MGERGGRKRRR
+1 MGG
-12 QNDDGMSNELD
+12 ELD

-31 TAEAGD
+31 VAEAED
-37 GLAKLSSMLN
+37 GLKKIWKALHPKKSAT
-47 PDGGGD
+47 
-53 PSPSVVHE
+53 PSPESLHE
-61 LYIVG
+61 LFIVG
-66 HSIKGAASL
+66 HSVRGAGAQ
-75 YEFSGVAGL
+75 YGFPNVAAL
-84 AEILEAALDRAGTSL
+84 AEILEAALERAGSPP
-99 PDGAWPAVVAML
+99 PDGEWPPVVAML
-111 RDLVQTLRGQIEIIA
+111 RDLVEMLRKQIEVISG
-126 RTDAE
+126 TDAE

-136 DAWTARHPGV
+136 EAWQARYPGITAAH
-146 TVAQPFPSASAPI
+146 PFPSAQPPL

-164 AEDSSSALALP
+164 VEESSATVALP
-175 SVEDVIPESI
+175 TVDDVIPDSI
-185 VQPPAAAPASP
+185 VHPSPIPSQP
-196 VAEVPPSTDILTDTY
+196 VAEEPASTDILTDSY
-211 LLPELDAEVMSF
+211 LLPELEAEVLEF
-223 FAPEAYEYIET
+223 FGPEAQEYIET
-234 IEASLLRLEKQ
+234 IETSLLKLEKE
-245 PDDAET
+245 PTDAET

-273 IGDLTHHVE
+273 VGDLTHHIE
-282 NFMGAVREGK
+282 DFMGAVREGK

-314 KRDAGLLELIRGDFA
+314 KREAGLLEQIRGDYA
-329 AAKHRLTQLEH
+329 AAQRRLAQLNH
-340 EASGATVFPT
+340 AMSSATAVTASESA
-350 PAAAMPPTPVPV
+350 PAQPAPVP
-362 APLQPQAAPVGQEAP
+362 QPQVAAP
-377 ERRAGARAQE
+377 ERKATPKVEAAGVE
-387 APAADSKTAAE
+387 SKTAAE
-398 QAVIRVSKD
+398 QAVIRVSKE

-418 LVISRGRLEQRLVAL
+418 LVISRGRLEQRLIAL
-433 EQFANQ
+433 EQFSNQ
-439 VQATKGRMVEAVRS
+439 VQGTKAKMVDAVRS
-453 FEEKHTF
+453 FEEKHAF
-460 NVPASSSGSGGATGP
+460 NVPVSSSGSGGATGP
-475 ALPVTSDFGG
+475 GLPMTSDFGG

-502 EVSTDVGEVMAQLNG
+502 EVSTDVGEVMVQLSG
-517 AIKKAREDMGL
+517 SIKKAREDMGL

-558 VREMARSTGKDVEL
+558 VREMSRATGKDVDL
-572 VTSGEQTEVDTVVVE
+572 VTSGEHTEVDTAVVE

-606 KTDVRIAC
+606 KTDVRLAH

-627 HRGNSVVIEVEDDGG
+627 HRGNSVVIEVEDDGA
-642 GLDVEK
+642 GLDVDK
-648 IKAKAVAIGLI
+648 IKAKAVAVGLI
-659 RPEQAPELPYAD
+659 RPEQAPDLPYAD

-710 IDIEMEKG
+710 IDIETEKG
-718 VGTKFTLTLPFTLL
+718 IGTKFTLSLPFTLL

-747 VPLSSIREVVLAAP
+747 IPLSSIREVMLAAP
-761 GAVQDVGG
+761 GAIQDVGG
-769 RPILQV
+769 RPILQI

-791 GESTVE
+791 GESKLE
-797 GPRPVLVARGATGM
+797 GARPVLVARGATGV

-822 QEIVVKTLGT
+822 QEIVVKTMGS
-832 LRPFQQSY
+832 LRPLQQSF

-858 GRLLAGRTV
+858 GRLLTGRAT
-867 ELAGPAFAQPLLPSE
+867 ELAGASFAQPMLSDEGSEASE
-882 SSEAGEPSGEA
+882 SSGEA
-893 AGGPTRVLLIDDSL
+893 AGGPTRILLIDDSL
-907 SVRKFVG
+907 SVRKFVS
-914 RMLERAGYTV
+914 RMLERAGYAV
-924 DTAVDGEDGVKKASQ
+924 ETAVDGEDGVKKASQ
-939 VAYRVIITDLEMP
+939 TPYQVIITDLEMP

-1013 WISRPAGASR
+1013 WIGRPTGVQ

>member
-1 MGERGGRKRRR
+1 MGG
-12 QNDDGMSNELD
+12 ELD

-31 TAEAGD
+31 AAEAED
-37 GLAKLSSMLN
+37 GLQKVWKALN
-47 PDGGGD
+47 TQKGATPT
-53 PSPSVVHE
+53 PESLHE
-61 LYIVG
+61 LFIVG
-66 HSIKGAASL
+66 HSVRGAAAL
-75 YEFSGVAGL
+75 YGFPNVADLG
-84 AEILEAALDRAGTSL
+84 EILESALEQAGTASS
-99 PDGAWPAVVAML
+99 GGEWPAVVAML
-111 RDLVQTLRGQIEIIA
+111 RDLVETLRKQVDVIVK
-126 RTDAE
+126 TDAE
-131 EPGCL
+131 EPGCFA
-136 DAWTARHPGV
+136 AWTARYPGV
-146 TVAQPFPSASAPI
+146 TAAQPFPSAQAQL

-164 AEDSSSALALP
+164 ADESPATAALP
-175 SVEDVIPESI
+175 SVDDVVPES
-185 VQPPAAAPASP
+185 V
-196 VAEVPPSTDILTDTY
+196 VPPPPVSSQSAAEEPASTDILTDSY
-211 LLPELDAEVMSF
+211 LLPELDAEVLEF
-223 FAPEAYEYIET
+223 FGPEAQEYIET
-234 IEASLLRLEKQ
+234 IETSLLKLEKE
-245 PDDAET
+245 PTDAET

-282 NFMGAVREGK
+282 DFMGAVREGK

-314 KRDAGLLELIRGDFA
+314 KREAGLLEQIRGDYA
-329 AAKHRLTQLEH
+329 AAQRRLAQLEH
-340 EASGATVFPT
+340 VTTSAAEAPSAVAPPSAQ
-350 PAAAMPPTPVPV
+350 PAPVPV
-362 APLQPQAAPVGQEAP
+362 ATVPIGQEGT
-377 ERRAGARAQE
+377 ERRTAGRAQDAGAAE
-387 APAADSKTAAE
+387 SKTAAE
-398 QAVIRVSKD
+398 QAVIRVSKE

-460 NVPASSSGSGGATGP
+460 NVPTSSASAAGGASG
-475 ALPVTSDFGG
+475 ASLPVTSDFGG

-502 EVSTDVGEVMAQLNG
+502 EVSTDVGEVMAQLSG
-517 AIKKAREDMGL
+517 SIKKAREDMGL

-558 VREMARSTGKDVEL
+558 VREMARATGKDVEL
-572 VTSGEQTEVDTVVVE
+572 VTSGEQTEVDTAVVE

-606 KTDVRIAC
+606 KTEVRVAC
-614 GKPAKGTIYLHAA
+614 GKPAKGTVYLHAA

-648 IKAKAVAIGLI
+648 IKAKAVSVGLI
-659 RPEQAPELPYAD
+659 RPEQAPDLPYAD

-681 STADQV
+681 TTADQI

-710 IDIEMEKG
+710 IDIETEKG
-718 VGTKFTLTLPFTLL
+718 VGTKFTLSLPFTLL
-732 ISTALLVRVGTERYA
+732 ISTALLVRVGAERYA
-747 VPLSSIREVVLAAP
+747 IPLSSIREVVLAAP
-761 GAVQDVGG
+761 GTLQDVGG
-769 RPILQV
+769 RPILQI
-775 GDEALEVRSL
+775 GEEALEVRSL
-785 GRMLGL
+785 GRLIGL
-791 GESTVE
+791 GDSKVE
-797 GPRPVLVARGATGM
+797 GARPVLVARGATGV

-858 GRLLAGRTV
+858 GRLLAGRTA
-867 ELAGPAFAQPLLPSE
+867 ELSGPALARPLLAADGSE
-882 SSEAGEPSGEA
+882 TEEAGAEA
-893 AGGPTRVLLIDDSL
+893 ASGPTRILLIDDSL

-914 RMLERAGYTV
+914 RMLERAGYQV
-924 DTAVDGEDGVKKASQ
+924 ETAVDGEDGVKKATAGRYS
-939 VAYRVIITDLEMP
+939 VIITDLEMP

-960 QTLRQRPR
+960 QTLRQRSN

-1013 WISRPAGASR
+1013 WVGRTAGATP

>member
-1 MGERGGRKRRR
+1 MGG
-12 QNDDGMSNELD
+12 ELD

-31 TAEAGD
+31 CAEAGD
-37 GLAKLSSMLN
+37 GIKKIGEALN
-47 PDGGGD
+47 PADGATPTPD
-53 PSPSVVHE
+53 SLHE
-61 LYIVG
+61 LFIVG
-66 HSIKGAASL
+66 HSIKGAAAL
-75 YEFSGVAGL
+75 YEFSNVAGL
-84 AEILEAALDRAGTSL
+84 AGILEAALERVGGASPG
-99 PDGAWPAVVAML
+99 DGWPAIVGML
-111 RDLVQTLRGQIEIIA
+111 RDLVETLQRQIEVIG
-126 RTDAE
+126 RSDEE
-131 EPGCL
+131 EPGSF
-136 DAWTARHPGV
+136 DAWEARYPGV
-146 TVAQPFPSASAPI
+146 TVDQPLPMAQPPL
-159 EGVQL
+159 EGVHL
-164 AEDSSSALALP
+164 AEDTSTTAALP
-175 SVEDVIPESI
+175 TVDDVIPDSI
-185 VQPPAAAPASP
+185 TNPAP
-196 VAEVPPSTDILTDTY
+196 VASTSAAEDSTSTDILTDSY

-223 FAPEAYEYIET
+223 FAPEAHEYIET
-234 IEASLLRLEKQ
+234 IEASLLKLEK
-245 PDDAET
+245 DHADSET

-282 NFMGAVREGK
+282 DFMGAVREGK
-292 QRVTSEATDIIFKA
+292 QRVTPEATDIIFKA
-306 IDVVKALM
+306 VDVVKALM
-314 KRDAGLLELIRGDFA
+314 KRDASLLEQIRTDFA
-329 AAKHRLTQLEH
+329 SAQRRLVQLDRQAEP
-340 EASGATVFPT
+340 ARA
-350 PAAAMPPTPVPV
+350 PAAAPTMQPAPV
-362 APLQPQAAPVGQEAP
+362 AAVPSPAAQAREEAP
-377 ERRAGARAQE
+377 ERRAAPRAEAGAE
-387 APAADSKTAAE
+387 GKTVAE

-433 EQFANQ
+433 EQFASQ
-439 VQATKGRMVEAVRS
+439 VQVTKGRMVEAVRS
-453 FEEKHTF
+453 FEEKHAF
-460 NVPASSSGSGGATGP
+460 NVPTASSGSGGSGAGAGP
-475 ALPVTSDFGG
+475 GLPMTTDFGG

-497 ARRMA
+497 ARRMT
-502 EVSTDVGEVMAQLNG
+502 EVSTDVGEVMAQLSG
-517 AIKKAREDMGL
+517 SIKRAREDMGQ

-572 VTSGEQTEVDTVVVE
+572 VTSGEQTEVDTAVVE

-597 RNSVFHGIE
+597 RNSVYHGIE
-606 KTDVRIAC
+606 APDVRVGR
-614 GKPAKGTIYLHAA
+614 GKPAKGTVYLHAA
-627 HRGNSVVIEVEDDGG
+627 HRGNSVVIEVEDDGA
-642 GLDVEK
+642 GLDVDK
-648 IKAKAVAIGLI
+648 IKAKAVAIGLV
-659 RPEQAPELPYAD
+659 RPEQAPDLPYAD

-681 STADQV
+681 STAERV

-710 IDIEMEKG
+710 IDIETEKG
-718 VGTKFTLTLPFTLL
+718 VGTKFTLSLPFTLL

-747 VPLSSIREVVLAAP
+747 VPLSSIREVVMAAP

-785 GRMLGL
+785 GRLLGL
-791 GESTVE
+791 GDSKVE
-797 GPRPVLVARGATGM
+797 GTRPVLVARGATGV
-811 TGLAVDELLGR
+811 TGLAVDDLLGR

-832 LRPFQQSY
+832 LRPLQQSY

-867 ELAGPAFAQPLLPSE
+867 ELGGPSFAQPLLAGE
-882 SSEAGEPSGEA
+882 ETGADEEAGPT
-893 AGGPTRVLLIDDSL
+893 AGGTTRILLIDDSL
-907 SVRKFVG
+907 SVRKFVS
-914 RMLERAGYTV
+914 RMLERAGYAV

-939 VAYRVIITDLEMP
+939 TPYHVIITDLEMP

-960 QTLRQRPR
+960 QTLRQRPK
-968 TKSTP
+968 TKSIP

-1013 WISRPAGASR
+1013 WIGRTAGSAK

>member
-1 MGERGGRKRRR
+1 MGG
-12 QNDDGMSNELD
+12 ELD

-31 TAEAGD
+31 AAEADD
-37 GLAKLSSMLN
+37 GLKKIWKALN
-47 PDGGGD
+47 PKKGAA
-53 PSPSVVHE
+53 PSPESLHE
-61 LYIVG
+61 LFIVG
-66 HSIKGAASL
+66 HSVRGAAAQ
-75 YEFSGVAGL
+75 YEFSRVAGL
-84 AEILEAALDRAGTSL
+84 AEILEAALEQSGGVSPAG
-99 PDGAWPAVVAML
+99 GQWPAIVDML
-111 RDLVQTLRGQIEIIA
+111 RDLVETLRKQIEVISK
-126 RTDAE
+126 TDAE
-131 EPGCL
+131 EPGFFE
-136 DAWTARHPGV
+136 AWKTRYPGV
-146 TVAQPFPSASAPI
+146 TAAQPFPSTQPPL

-164 AEDSSSALALP
+164 VEDSSSAQALP
-175 SVEDVIPESI
+175 VVEDVIPES
-185 VQPPAAAPASP
+185 VVHPAAPAP
-196 VAEVPPSTDILTDTY
+196 ARPADEEPASTDILTDTY

-223 FAPEAYEYIET
+223 FAPEAQEYIET
-234 IEASLLRLEKQ
+234 IEASLLKLEKE
-245 PDDAET
+245 PTDAET

-282 NFMGAVREGK
+282 DFMGAVREGK

-314 KRDAGLLELIRGDFA
+314 KRDAGLLEQIRGDYA
-329 AAKHRLTQLEH
+329 SAQHRLAQLERQMSSA
-340 EASGATVFPT
+340 EA
-350 PAAAMPPTPVPV
+350 PAAAAPPPVQPAPVSV
-362 APLQPQAAPVGQEAP
+362 APPQPRAGISGGQEAP
-377 ERRAGARAQE
+377 ERRKAAPRAQE
-387 APAADSKTAAE
+387 AAGAESKTAAE

-433 EQFANQ
+433 EQFASQ
-439 VQATKGRMVEAVRS
+439 VQTTKGKMVEAVRS
-453 FEEKHTF
+453 FEEKHAF
-460 NVPASSSGSGGATGP
+460 NVPTASSGSGAAAGSGP
-475 ALPVTSDFGG
+475 GLPMAADFGG

-502 EVSTDVGEVMAQLNG
+502 EVSTDVGEVMAQLSG

-558 VREMARSTGKDVEL
+558 VREMARATGKDVDL
-572 VTSGEQTEVDTVVVE
+572 VTSGEQTEVDTAVVE

-606 KTDVRIAC
+606 KTEVRVAH
-614 GKPAKGTIYLHAA
+614 GKPAKGTVYLHAA

-642 GLDVEK
+642 GLDVDK
-648 IKAKAVAIGLI
+648 IKSKAVAVGLI
-659 RPEQAPELPYAD
+659 RPEQAPDLPYTE

-710 IDIEMEKG
+710 IDIETEKG
-718 VGTKFTLTLPFTLL
+718 VGTKFTLSLPFTLL
-732 ISTALLVRVGTERYA
+732 ISTALLVRIGTERYA

-769 RPILQV
+769 RPILQI

-785 GRMLGL
+785 GRLLGL
-791 GESTVE
+791 GDSKVE
-797 GPRPVLVARGATGM
+797 GSRPVLVARGATGM
-811 TGLAVDELLGR
+811 TGLVVDELLGR

-858 GRLLAGRTV
+858 GRLLTGRTS
-867 ELAGPAFAQPLLPSE
+867 ELAGPSFAQPLLAAE
-882 SSEAGEPSGEA
+882 GSEADEAVAEA

-939 VAYRVIITDLEMP
+939 TPYQVIITDLEMP

-1013 WISRPAGASR
+1013 WVGRTADAAK

>member
-1 MGERGGRKRRR
+1 MGG
-12 QNDDGMSNELD
+12 ELD
-23 RHGLIGIF
+23 RHGLVGIF
-31 TAEAGD
+31 VAESDD
-37 GLAKLSSMLN
+37 GLKRIWKALN
-47 PDGGGD
+47 PEKGAT
-53 PSPSVVHE
+53 PSPESLQE
-61 LYIVG
+61 LFIVG
-66 HSIKGAASL
+66 HSVRGAAAL
-75 YEFSGVAGL
+75 YGFPNVAGL
-84 AEILEAALDRAGTSL
+84 AEILEAALEQAGSQ
-99 PDGAWPAVVAML
+99 PPGDAWPSTVGML
-111 RDLVQTLRGQIEIIA
+111 RDLVETLRKQIEVIS
-126 RTDAE
+126 RTDEE
-131 EPGCL
+131 EPDCL
-136 DAWTARHPGV
+136 EAWKARFPQVTA
-146 TVAQPFPSASAPI
+146 AQPYPQAQAQHD
-159 EGVQL
+159 GVQL
-164 AEDSSSALALP
+164 EEEASSGEVLP
-175 SVEDVIPESI
+175 SVDDVIPDSI
-185 VQPPAAAPASP
+185 TQPPPAPSKEPAPAQEEET
-196 VAEVPPSTDILTDTY
+196 VSTDILTDAY
-211 LLPELDAEVMSF
+211 LLPELDAEVLEF
-223 FAPEAYEYIET
+223 FGPEAHEYIET
-234 IEASLLRLEKQ
+234 IETSLLKLEKE
-245 PDDAET
+245 PTDAET

-282 NFMGAVREGK
+282 DFMGAVREGK

-314 KRDAGLLELIRGDFA
+314 KREPGLLEQIRTDFA
-329 AAKHRLTQLEH
+329 SAQRRLAQLEQQ
-340 EASGATVFPT
+340 S
-350 PAAAMPPTPVPV
+350 AAAGEAV
-362 APLQPQAAPVGQEAP
+362 AAGAPAQLVSAAAQTAAGTQAKQDTQ
-377 ERRAGARAQE
+377 ERRTAARADAAGAE
-387 APAADSKTAAE
+387 GKTAAE

-439 VQATKGRMVEAVRS
+439 VQLTKGKMVEAVRS
-453 FEEKHTF
+453 FEEKHAF
-460 NVPASSSGSGGATGP
+460 NVPAASSGSGDAKGGGP
-475 ALPVTSDFGG
+475 GLPMTADFGG

-502 EVSTDVGEVMAQLNG
+502 EVSTDVGEVMAQLSG
-517 AIKKAREDMGL
+517 SIKKAREDMGQ

-558 VREMARSTGKDVEL
+558 AREMARATGKDVEL

-597 RNSVFHGIE
+597 RNSVYHGIE
-606 KTDVRIAC
+606 RPDVRVAN
-614 GKPAKGTIYLHAA
+614 GKPAKGTVYLHAA
-627 HRGNSVVIEVEDDGG
+627 HRGNSVVIEVEDDGA
-642 GLDVEK
+642 GLDVDK
-648 IKAKAVAIGLI
+648 IKTKAVSVGLI
-659 RPEQAPELPYAD
+659 RPEQAPDLPYAD

-681 STADQV
+681 STAEQI

-710 IDIEMEKG
+710 IDIETEKG

-732 ISTALLVRVGTERYA
+732 ISTALLVRVGTERFA
-747 VPLSSIREVVLAAP
+747 VPLSTIREVVLAIP
-761 GAVQDVGG
+761 GSVQDVGG

-775 GDEALEVRSL
+775 GEEALEVRSL
-785 GRMLGL
+785 GRLLGL
-791 GESTVE
+791 GESRVE
-797 GPRPVLVARGATGM
+797 GSRPVLVARGATGV

-832 LRPFQQSY
+832 LRPLQQSY

-845 IDPEGHV
+845 IDPEGRV

-858 GRLLAGRTV
+858 GRLLAGRTA
-867 ELAGPAFAQPLLPSE
+867 ELAGPSEVQPLLPAADSV
-882 SSEAGEPSGEA
+882 AGEEVAEA
-893 AGGPTRVLLIDDSL
+893 PGGPTRILLIDDSL
-907 SVRKFVG
+907 SVRKFVS
-914 RMLERAGYTV
+914 RMLERAGYAV
-924 DTAVDGEDGVKKASQ
+924 DTAVDGEDGVKKATQ
-939 VAYRVIITDLEMP
+939 VNYQVIITDLEMP

-1013 WISRPAGASR
+1013 WISRPAGATS

>member
-1 MGERGGRKRRR
+1 MGD
-12 QNDDGMSNELD
+12 QLD

-31 TAEAGD
+31 AVEAGE
-37 GLAKLSSMLN
+37 GLKKIWKALN
-47 PDGGGD
+47 PKKGVT
-53 PSPSVVHE
+53 PSPDSLHE
-61 LYIVG
+61 LFIVG
-66 HSIKGAASL
+66 HSVRGAAAL
-75 YEFSGVAGL
+75 YEFSAVASL
-84 AEILEAALDRAGTSL
+84 AEILESVLERAASPP
-99 PDGAWPAVVAML
+99 PDGEWPAIVDML
-111 RDLVQTLRGQIEIIA
+111 RDLVQTLRKQVEVISA
-126 RTDAE
+126 TDAE
-131 EPGCL
+131 EPGCFE
-136 DAWTARHPGV
+136 AWTARYPGV
-146 TVAQPFPSASAPI
+146 TASQPFPSALPPV
-159 EGVQL
+159 EGIQL
-164 AEDSSSALALP
+164 AENSSATVALP
-175 SVEDVIPESI
+175 SVDDVIPESI
-185 VQPPAAAPASP
+185 VHAPPIPSPSVADVPA
-196 VAEVPPSTDILTDTY
+196 STDILTDTY
-211 LLPELDAEVMSF
+211 LLPELDAEVLEF
-223 FAPEAYEYIET
+223 FVPEAQEYIET
-234 IEASLLRLEKQ
+234 IETSILKLEKD
-245 PDDAET
+245 PTDAET

-273 IGDLTHHVE
+273 VGDLTHHVE
-282 NFMGAVREGK
+282 DFMGAVREGK

-314 KRDAGLLELIRGDFA
+314 KRDAGLLEQIRVDYA
-329 AAKHRLTQLEH
+329 AAQHRLAQLEH
-340 EASGATVFPT
+340 QASAAGA
-350 PAAAMPPTPVPV
+350 PAAAAPPPVQPAPVP
-362 APLQPQAAPVGQEAP
+362 QPQQAGPAGREAP
-377 ERRAGARAQE
+377 ERKAAPKAEAAGAE
-387 APAADSKTAAE
+387 KTAAE
-398 QAVIRVSKD
+398 QAVIRVSKE

-433 EQFANQ
+433 EQFSNQ
-439 VQATKGRMVEAVRS
+439 VQGTKAKMVEAVRS
-453 FEEKHTF
+453 FEEKHAF
-460 NVPASSSGSGGATGP
+460 NVPTASSGSGAAAGSGP
-475 ALPVTSDFGG
+475 GLPMTADFGG

-502 EVSTDVGEVMAQLNG
+502 EVSTDVGEVMAQLSG
-517 AIKKAREDMGL
+517 SIKKAREDMGL

-558 VREMARSTGKDVEL
+558 VREMARATGKDVEL
-572 VTSGEQTEVDTVVVE
+572 VTSGEHTEVDTAVVE

-606 KTDVRIAC
+606 KTEVRVAH
-614 GKPAKGTIYLHAA
+614 GKPAMGTVYLHAA

-642 GLDVEK
+642 GLDVDR
-648 IKAKAVAIGLI
+648 IKAKAVSVGLI
-659 RPEQAPELPYAD
+659 RPEQAPDLPYAD

-710 IDIEMEKG
+710 IDIETEKG
-718 VGTKFTLTLPFTLL
+718 VGTKFTLSLPFTLL

-747 VPLSSIREVVLAAP
+747 IPLSSIREVVLANP

-791 GESTVE
+791 GDSRVE
-797 GPRPVLVARGATGM
+797 GPRPVLVARGATGV

-858 GRLLAGRTV
+858 GRLLAGRTA
-867 ELAGPAFAQPLLPSE
+867 ELAGPSFAQPLLPAEDSD
-882 SSEAGEPSGEA
+882 AGEASGEA
-893 AGGPTRVLLIDDSL
+893 PGGEVRVLLIDDSL

-914 RMLERAGYTV
+914 RMLERAGYQV
-924 DTAVDGEDGVKKASQ
+924 DTAVDGEDGVKKAT
-939 VAYRVIITDLEMP
+939 ARRYNVIITDLEMP
-952 KLNGYEVL
+952 KLNGYEVI
-960 QTLRQRPR
+960 QTLRQRAS

-1013 WISRPAGASR
+1013 WIVRPAGAAQ

>member
-1 MGERGGRKRRR
+1 MGG
-12 QNDDGMSNELD
+12 ELD

-31 TAEAGD
+31 CAEAGD
-37 GLAKLSSMLN
+37 GLKKIWEALN
-47 PDGGGD
+47 PEQGAI
-53 PSPSVVHE
+53 PSPESLHA
-61 LYIVG
+61 LFIVG
-66 HSIKGAASL
+66 HSVRGAAAL
-75 YEFSGVAGL
+75 YEFSNVAGL
-84 AEILEAALDRAGTSL
+84 GAILEAALEQVGGTS
-99 PDGAWPAVVAML
+99 PGDEWPSVVAML
-111 RDLVQTLRGQIEIIA
+111 RDLVETLQKQVEVIG
-126 RTDAE
+126 RTDEE
-131 EPGCL
+131 EPGSL
-136 DAWTARHPGV
+136 DAWKARYPGV
-146 TVAQPFPSASAPI
+146 TAEQPLPSTQSPV
-159 EGVQL
+159 EGVHL
-164 AEDSSSALALP
+164 AEDASTAAALP
-175 SVEDVIPESI
+175 SVDDVIPDSI
-185 VQPPAAAPASP
+185 AHPAPVVSAPAAEEST
-196 VAEVPPSTDILTDTY
+196 STDILTDSY
-211 LLPELDAEVMSF
+211 LIPELDAEVMSF
-223 FAPEAYEYIET
+223 FAPEAHEYIET
-234 IEASLLRLEKQ
+234 IEASLLKLEK
-245 PDDAET
+245 DHADAET

-282 NFMGAVREGK
+282 DFMGAVRDGK
-292 QRVTSEATDIIFKA
+292 QRVTPEATDIIFKA

-314 KRDAGLLELIRGDFA
+314 KRDASLLEQIRTDYA
-329 AAKHRLTQLEH
+329 SAQRRLVQLERLTAPAGAP
-340 EASGATVFPT
+340 ASVPPPVQPAPAPATAQGRP
-350 PAAAMPPTPVPV
+350 
-362 APLQPQAAPVGQEAP
+362 EAP
-377 ERRAGARAQE
+377 ERRAAPRAEAAGAE
-387 APAADSKTAAE
+387 GKTAAE

-439 VQATKGRMVEAVRS
+439 VQMTKGRMVEAVRS
-453 FEEKHTF
+453 FEEKHAF
-460 NVPASSSGSGGATGP
+460 NVPAGSSGSGGSGGSGSAQGAGP
-475 ALPVTSDFGG
+475 GLPMTADFGG

-497 ARRMA
+497 ARRMT
-502 EVSTDVGEVMAQLNG
+502 EVSTDVGEVMAQLSG
-517 AIKKAREDMGL
+517 SIKRAREDMGL

-558 VREMARSTGKDVEL
+558 VREMARTSGKEVDL
-572 VTSGEQTEVDTVVVE
+572 VTSGEQTEVDTAVVE

-597 RNSVFHGIE
+597 RNSVYHGIE
-606 KTDVRIAC
+606 APDVRIAR
-614 GKPAKGTIYLHAA
+614 GKPAKGTVYLHAA
-627 HRGNSVVIEVEDDGG
+627 HRGNSVVIEVEDDGA
-642 GLDVEK
+642 GLDVDR
-648 IKAKAVAIGLI
+648 IKAKAVSVGLI
-659 RPEQAPELPYAD
+659 RPEQAPDLPYAD

-710 IDIEMEKG
+710 IDIETEKG
-718 VGTKFTLTLPFTLL
+718 VGTKFTLSLPFTLL
-732 ISTALLVRVGTERYA
+732 ISTALLVRIGTERYA
-747 VPLSSIREVVLAAP
+747 VPLSSIREVVMASP
-761 GAVQDVGG
+761 GAVQEVGG

-785 GRMLGL
+785 GRLLGL
-791 GESTVE
+791 GDSKVE
-797 GPRPVLVARGATGM
+797 GVRPVLVARGATGV

-832 LRPFQQSY
+832 LRPLQQSF

-858 GRLLAGRTV
+858 GRLLAGRTA
-867 ELAGPAFAQPLLPSE
+867 ELAGPSFAQPLLTGE
-882 SSEAGEPSGEA
+882 EAGEEAGEA
-893 AGGPTRVLLIDDSL
+893 VGGPTRILLIDDSL
-907 SVRKFVG
+907 SVRKFVS
-914 RMLERAGYTV
+914 RMLERAGYAV
-924 DTAVDGEDGVKKASQ
+924 DTAVDGEDGVKKATQ
-939 VAYRVIITDLEMP
+939 TPYQVIITDLEMP

-1013 WISRPAGASR
+1013 WIGRTAGSAT